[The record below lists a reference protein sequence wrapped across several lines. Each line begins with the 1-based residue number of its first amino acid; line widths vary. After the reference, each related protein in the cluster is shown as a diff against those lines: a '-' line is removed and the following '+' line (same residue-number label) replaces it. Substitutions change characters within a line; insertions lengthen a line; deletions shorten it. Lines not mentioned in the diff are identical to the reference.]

1 MKQKWSQIENKQRFS
16 IKKLSVGVASVSIGF
31 FITGIPMV
39 QADTSGEGLESTVAV
54 ATDMD
59 SKQDSVAEKKE
70 DGPLSDEPAKTEQ
83 VDEPVAEEGAVEEV
97 VDTEAGEESGLLT
110 DRVATEIKTTA
121 GKTTEESRE
130 KEDISVKEASAP
142 QTIPQESQLEPEE
155 VTTGRYILQFSEEN
169 RNLVLD
175 KLKKIDGVKIVH
187 EYKEVLTGASV
198 EVGKESLSDVKAITE
213 LTSLEE
219 SRRIRPTLHTA
230 KQLVG
235 ALKASSKYQTDGR
248 GMVIAVIDSGLDIK
262 HKDMRLDDGVIPKI
276 KDITPSTTGTYTLKV
291 PHGYNYV
298 SGNDSLY
305 DDTHEPHGMHIAG
318 TLAGNATDEEVA
330 SKKGVDGIAPNAQL
344 LVYKIFSND
353 PKNYKAETEDAAYAA
368 IEDAIKHGADVIS
381 LSVGY
386 YDSGLPGNAYY
397 TIAKR
402 AAEKGI
408 IITAAIGNAGASSS
422 DTSFDLHTN
431 NALGAVDTAT
441 TVGVAATPAVIAVG
455 SARNTHLVQREF
467 MLNGQSFGYYP
478 IGYTTLTEGKYEFVD
493 AGNGHWEEV
502 QGLDLAGKV
511 AVIKKDKFDLKD
523 AVRNLKFKD
532 VAGIIVINTDQGWNK
547 DYYRTHQLLVDD
559 KTLLSYSSIWGI
571 SLSGEDGRRLLEV
584 ANQSQDNTGL
594 VLRPTI
600 GMKKLIEVPTVS
612 GFSSWGPTVNLE
624 LKPEIVAPGE
634 DVYAT
639 LNDNRY
645 GSMSGTSMASPIV
658 AGASALL
665 LPRIRQMTP
674 PEGMTRMDLLRIIL
688 MNTATPLVDVLDSSG
703 HALENSPRQ
712 QGAGLLQIDR
722 AFETDVILH
731 HRLKGGVELKE
742 IGRETEF
749 EVTLENLGN
758 QQRSFAISAG
768 KVLTSQDVPV
778 DRIGRSGKV
787 VKEIHAAEIKG
798 SSLHLSEQ
806 SIQLG
811 PKEKRTI
818 RLKLDAGEAKDQ
830 FAEGYIYFK
839 SLTEGQSDI
848 SIPYFGFVGDWSK
861 ERIVDAPAWETS
873 SKLKLTSVLS
883 SYKHNKSG
891 RYIELGREKIQDNQS
906 PLNPDNIAIQNQ
918 HSDSQIGN
926 AFVRFALLR
935 DITNYDLDI
944 VKEAT
949 EDAPVLR
956 RIDTGTMLSRVRYVD
971 YFESL
976 SEYSKL
982 RTPIELHRWDGKVYD
997 AGNDENIPAPEGQ
1010 YFFRLRVKNKEN
1022 GAYQYTYLPVK
1033 IDNQKPE
1040 IVAIDTNRLSSHR
1053 ELVVTAKDNNKVWE
1067 VRANLNGEDLLVE
1080 KVVDDAGQLHY
1091 HLKEVE
1097 LPLDAKNHLRVEVM
1111 DIAGNV
1117 VAVEKDLMAPVIQ
1130 FKNLEDLMAIRSKKT
1145 VEIKANV
1152 SAQVSDVQ
1160 ANLDTQAVNYSLE
1173 DGQLSLQIPEQ
1184 SDGRHSFELILKDK
1198 DGNAIYTKTLNYL
1211 VDNEKP
1217 TIDLDI
1223 EKDEED
1229 EEDEEVIQI
1238 GKNGR
1243 FTLKGKVSDN
1253 VSLPKNIKL
1262 YYSNLDIG
1270 KGELK
1275 IIDVK
1280 EDGSFEQDFF
1290 KSDFPRAI
1298 MLTAVDEKGNKLKDL
1313 RINTSPESLDEE
1325 EETEVP
1331 ITVNNWL
1338 IDPIRFNKESLGR
1351 ELDSEL
1357 VDFKKQEDGTY
1368 LFTFEIEAETDQA
1381 HSVRINGGEKRYF
1394 EDGKLT
1400 YPVTLIEEGNVVDI
1414 SVYNE
1419 ADELTYTK
1427 KYQMLVDTEN
1437 PVLQLE
1443 NEVLPLERQVVDSEE
1458 DEDEENQYAGV
1469 LLADADGHLT
1479 LTGSAK
1485 DNGIYWSLKINEDFV
1500 ARGGFWRQYGNN
1512 EKAFR
1517 YELHSLKDG
1526 DTVKLDLSDSFGNAV
1541 VKKYKVR
1548 LNDKEVSEQVP
1559 EKDLHV
1565 EQSDKDQAPSIP
1577 VPKSE
1582 AHVPMPKEDNSLAP
1596 QTESAEIALLTG
1608 DTREDG
1614 VEHLVR
1620 LTKHE
1625 EALGISDERIE
1636 VSVPHREFFERSGRG
1651 ETGALAADTS
1661 GKLPQTGDSLGSVF
1675 ISALLG
1681 LFGGAMA
1688 LRNLKRKE

>member
-70 DGPLSDEPAKTEQ
+70 DGPLSDEPVKTEQ
-83 VDEPVAEEGAVEEV
+83 VDEPVAEEGVVEEV

-110 DRVATEIKTTA
+110 DQAATEIKTTA
-121 GKTTEESRE
+121 GKTTDESKE
-130 KEDISVKEASAP
+130 KEDISGKEASAP
-142 QTIPQESQLEPEE
+142 QTSPQESQVEPEE
-155 VTTGRYILQFSEEN
+155 VTRGRYILQFSDEN

-198 EVGKESLSDVKAITE
+198 EVGKESLSDVKAIAE

-262 HKDMRLDDGVIPKI
+262 HKDMRLDEGVVPKI
-276 KDITPSTTGTYTLKV
+276 KEITPSTTGTYTLKV

-298 SGNDSLY
+298 SGNDNLY

-330 SKKGVDGIAPNAQL
+330 SKQGIDGIAPNAQL

-441 TVGVAATPAVIAVG
+441 TVGVAATPAVIGVG

-493 AGNGHWEEV
+493 AGNGRWEEV
-502 QGLDLAGKV
+502 RGLDLAGKV
-511 AVIKKDKFDLKD
+511 AIIKKDKFDLKD

-532 VAGIIVINTDQGWNK
+532 VAGLVVINTDQGWNK
-547 DYYRTHQLLVDD
+547 DYYKTHQLLVDD

-584 ANQSQDNTGL
+584 ANQSQGNTGL
-594 VLRPTI
+594 VLKPTI

-688 MNTATPLVDVLDSSG
+688 MNTATPLIDLLDSSG

-798 SSLHLSEQ
+798 SSIHLSEQ

-811 PKEKRTI
+811 PKEKKTI

-906 PLNPDNIAIQNQ
+906 PLNPENIAIQNQ

-997 AGNDENIPAPEGQ
+997 ASKDENIPAPEGQ

-1040 IVAIDTNRLSSHR
+1040 IVAIDTNRLTSHR

-1117 VAVEKDLMAPVIQ
+1117 VAVEKDLVVPVIQ

-1160 ANLDTQAVNYSLE
+1160 ANLDAQAVNYSLE
-1173 DGQLSLQIPEQ
+1173 NGQLSLQIPGQ

-1198 DGNAIYTKTLNYL
+1198 DGNPIYTKTLNYL

-1223 EKDEED
+1223 EKDEE
-1229 EEDEEVIQI
+1229 VIQI

-1253 VSLPKNIKL
+1253 ISLPKDIKL

-1351 ELDSEL
+1351 ELDSGL

-1526 DTVKLDLSDSFGNAV
+1526 DTVKLDLSDSFGNAL

-1548 LNDKEVSEQVP
+1548 LNDKEGSKQVP

-1577 VPKSE
+1577 ILKSE
-1582 AHVPMPKEDNSLAP
+1582 AHVPMPKEENSFAP
-1596 QTESAEIALLTG
+1596 QTESTEIALLTG

-1636 VSVPHREFFERSGRG
+1636 VSIPHREFFERSGRG

-1688 LRNLKRKE
+1688 LGNLKRKE

>member
-59 SKQDSVAEKKE
+59 SKQDSVVEKKE
-70 DGPLSDEPAKTEQ
+70 DGPLSDEPVNTDQ
-83 VDEPVAEEGAVEEV
+83 VDEPVAEEGVVEEV
-97 VDTEAGEESGLLT
+97 VDTEADEEPGLSV
-110 DRVATEIKTTA
+110 DRAAIEIKTTA
-121 GKTTEESRE
+121 GKTTDESKE
-130 KEDISVKEASAP
+130 KEDISGKEASAP
-142 QTIPQESQLEPEE
+142 QTSPQESPVEPEE
-155 VTTGRYILQFSEEN
+155 VTRGRYILQFSDEN

-198 EVGKESLSDVKAITE
+198 EVGKESLSDVKAIAE

-262 HKDMRLDDGVIPKI
+262 HKDMRLDEGVVPKI
-276 KDITPSTTGTYTLKV
+276 KEITPSTTGTYTLKV

-298 SGNDSLY
+298 SGNDNLY

-330 SKKGVDGIAPNAQL
+330 SKQGIDGIAPNAQL

-441 TVGVAATPAVIAVG
+441 TVGVAATPAVIGVG

-584 ANQSQDNTGL
+584 ANQSQGNTGL
-594 VLRPTI
+594 VLKPTI

-758 QQRSFAISAG
+758 QQRSFAVSAG

-787 VKEIHAAEIKG
+787 VKEIHATEIKG

-811 PKEKRTI
+811 PKEKKTI

-861 ERIVDAPAWETS
+861 ERIVDAPAWENS

-883 SYKHNKSG
+883 SYKYNKSG

-906 PLNPDNIAIQNQ
+906 PLNPENIAIQNQ

-956 RIDTGTMLSRVRYVD
+956 RIDTGTMLSRIRYVD

-976 SEYSKL
+976 SEYSKF
-982 RTPIELHRWDGKVYD
+982 RTPIELHRWDGKLYD
-997 AGNDENIPAPEGQ
+997 ASQDENIPAPEGQ

-1040 IVAIDTNRLSSHR
+1040 ILAIDTSRLASHK

-1067 VRANLNGEDLLVE
+1067 VRANLNGENLLVE

-1117 VAVEKDLMAPVIQ
+1117 VAVEKDLVSPVIQ
-1130 FKNLEDLMAIRSKKT
+1130 FKNLEDLMATRSKKT

-1160 ANLDTQAVNYSLE
+1160 ANLDAQAVNYSLE
-1173 DGQLSLQIPEQ
+1173 NGQLSLQIPEQ

-1198 DGNAIYTKTLNYL
+1198 DGNLIYTKTLNYL

-1223 EKDEED
+1223 EK
-1229 EEDEEVIQI
+1229 DEEVIQI

-1325 EETEVP
+1325 EEEETEVP

-1351 ELDSEL
+1351 ELDSGL

-1419 ADELTYTK
+1419 ANELTYTK

-1526 DTVKLDLSDSFGNAV
+1526 DTVKLDLSDSFGNAL

-1548 LNDKEVSEQVP
+1548 LNDKEGSKQVP

-1582 AHVPMPKEDNSLAP
+1582 AHVPMPKEENSLAP
-1596 QTESAEIALLTG
+1596 QTESTEIALLTG
-1608 DTREDG
+1608 DTIEDG
-1614 VEHLVR
+1614 VEHLGR

-1625 EALGISDERIE
+1625 EPLGISDERIE
-1636 VSVPHREFFERSGRG
+1636 VPVLHGEFFERSGRG
-1651 ETGALAADTS
+1651 EPGALAADTS

-1688 LRNLKRKE
+1688 LGNLKRKE

>member
-59 SKQDSVAEKKE
+59 SRPDSVAEKKE
-70 DGPLSDEPAKTEQ
+70 DGPLSDEPVNTDQ
-83 VDEPVAEEGAVEEV
+83 VDEPVAEEGVVEEV
-97 VDTEAGEESGLLT
+97 VDTEADEEPGLSV
-110 DRVATEIKTTA
+110 DRAATEIKTTA
-121 GKTTEESRE
+121 GKTTDESRE
-130 KEDISVKEASAP
+130 KEDISGKEASAP
-142 QTIPQESQLEPEE
+142 QTSPQESQLEPEE
-155 VTTGRYILQFSEEN
+155 VTRGRYILQFSDEN

-262 HKDMRLDDGVIPKI
+262 HKDMRLDEGVVPKI
-276 KDITPSTTGTYTLKV
+276 KEITPSTTGTYTLKV

-298 SGNDSLY
+298 SGNDNLY

-330 SKKGVDGIAPNAQL
+330 SKQGIDGIAPNAQL

-441 TVGVAATPAVIAVG
+441 TVGVAATPAVIGVG

-493 AGNGHWEEV
+493 AGNGRWEEV

-511 AVIKKDKFDLKD
+511 AIIKKDKFDLKD

-532 VAGIIVINTDQGWNK
+532 VVGLVVVNTDQGWNK
-547 DYYRTHQLLVDD
+547 DYYKTHQLLVDD

-584 ANQSQDNTGL
+584 ANQSQDKVGL
-594 VLRPTI
+594 VLKPTI

-674 PEGMTRMDLLRIIL
+674 PEGMTRMDLLRIVL

-787 VKEIHAAEIKG
+787 VKEIHATEIKG

-811 PKEKRTI
+811 PKEKKTI
-818 RLKLDAGEAKDQ
+818 RLRLDAGEAKDQ

-861 ERIVDAPAWETS
+861 ERIVDAPAWETG

-906 PLNPDNIAIQNQ
+906 PINPEDIAIQNQ
-918 HSDSQIGN
+918 HSDSQTGN

-982 RTPIELHRWDGKVYD
+982 RTPIELHRWDGKLYD
-997 AGNDENIPAPEGQ
+997 ASQDENIPAPEGQ

-1040 IVAIDTNRLSSHR
+1040 IVAIDTNRLTSHR

-1067 VRANLNGEDLLVE
+1067 VRANLNGENLLVE
-1080 KVVDDAGQLHY
+1080 KVVDDSGQLHY

-1097 LPLDAKNHLRVEVM
+1097 LPLDAKNHLRVEAM

-1117 VAVEKDLMAPVIQ
+1117 IAVETDLVSPVIQ
-1130 FKNLEDLMAIRSKKT
+1130 FKNLEDLMATRSKKT

-1160 ANLDTQAVNYSLE
+1160 ANLDAQAVNYSLE
-1173 DGQLSLQIPEQ
+1173 NGQLSLQIPEQ

-1198 DGNAIYTKTLNYL
+1198 DGNLIYTKTLNYL

-1223 EKDEED
+1223 

-1253 VSLPKNIKL
+1253 VSFPKDIKL

-1270 KGELK
+1270 KGVLK

-1298 MLTAVDEKGNKLKDL
+1298 MLTAVDEKGNKSTAL
-1313 RINTSPESLDEE
+1313 RINTSPESLDDE

-1368 LFTFEIEAETDQA
+1368 LFTFEIEAETEQA

-1443 NEVLPLERQVVDSEE
+1443 NEVLPLERQVADDE

-1479 LTGSAK
+1479 LIGSAK

-1526 DTVKLDLSDSFGNAV
+1526 DTVKLDLSDSFGNAL

-1565 EQSDKDQAPSIP
+1565 EQSDKDQASSIP
-1577 VPKSE
+1577 ISKSE
-1582 AHVPMPKEDNSLAP
+1582 AHVPMPKEENSLAS
-1596 QTESAEIALLTG
+1596 QTESTEIALLTG

-1614 VEHLVR
+1614 VEHLEK

-1636 VSVPHREFFERSGRG
+1636 VSAPHREFFERSGRG
-1651 ETGALAADTS
+1651 ETSALAADTS

-1681 LFGGAMA
+1681 LFGGVMA
-1688 LRNLKRKE
+1688 LGNLKRKE

>member
-39 QADTSGEGLESTVAV
+39 QADTSGEGVESTVVV
-54 ATDMD
+54 AMDMD
-59 SKQDSVAEKKE
+59 SKQDSVVEKKE
-70 DGPLSDEPAKTEQ
+70 DGLLSDEPVKTEQ
-83 VDEPVAEEGAVEEV
+83 VDEPVAEEEVVAEV
-97 VDTEAGEESGLLT
+97 VDTEAEEESGFLA
-110 DRVATEIKTTA
+110 DRAVTEIEVVVDKTR
-121 GKTTEESRE
+121 EETRE
-130 KEDISVKEASAP
+130 KEDFNVKETSAP
-142 QTIPQESQLEPEE
+142 QTSPQESQLEPEE
-155 VTTGRYILQFSEEN
+155 VTRGRYILQFSDEN

-213 LTSLEE
+213 LTYLEE

-262 HKDMRLDDGVIPKI
+262 HKDMRLDEGVVPKI
-276 KDITPSTTGTYTLKV
+276 KEITPSTTGTYTLKV

-298 SGNDSLY
+298 SGNDNLY

-330 SKKGVDGIAPNAQL
+330 SKQGIDGIAPNAQL

-441 TVGVAATPAVIAVG
+441 TVGVAATPAVIGVG

-478 IGYTTLTEGKYEFVD
+478 IGYTTLLEGNYEFVD
-493 AGNGHWEEV
+493 AGNGRWEEV

-511 AVIKKDKFDLKD
+511 AIIKKDKFDLKD

-532 VAGIIVINTDQGWNK
+532 VVGLVVVNTDQGWNK
-547 DYYRTHQLLVDD
+547 DYYKTHQLLVDD

-584 ANQSQDNTGL
+584 ANQSQDKTGL
-594 VLRPTI
+594 VLKPTI

-742 IGRETEF
+742 IGHETEF

-787 VKEIHAAEIKG
+787 VKEIHATEIKG

-811 PKEKRTI
+811 PKEKKTI
-818 RLKLDAGEAKDQ
+818 RLRLDAGEAKDQ

-861 ERIVDAPAWETS
+861 ERIVDAPAWENS

-935 DITNYDLDI
+935 DITSYDLDI

-997 AGNDENIPAPEGQ
+997 ASKDENIPAPEGQ

-1080 KVVDDAGQLHY
+1080 NVVDDAGQLHY

-1130 FKNLEDLMAIRSKKT
+1130 FKNLEDLMAVRSKKA

-1152 SAQVSDVQ
+1152 SAQVFNVQ
-1160 ANLDTQAVNYSLE
+1160 ANLDAQAVNYSLE
-1173 DGQLSLQIPEQ
+1173 NGQLSLQIPEQ

-1198 DGNAIYTKTLNYL
+1198 DGNLIYTKTLNYL

-1223 EKDEED
+1223 EK
-1229 EEDEEVIQI
+1229 DEEVIQI

-1313 RINTSPESLDEE
+1313 RINTSPESLDDE

-1394 EDGKLT
+1394 EDGKLN

-1582 AHVPMPKEDNSLAP
+1582 AHVPMPKEENSLAP
-1596 QTESAEIALLTG
+1596 QTESTEIALLTG
-1608 DTREDG
+1608 DTIEDG
-1614 VEHLVR
+1614 VEHLGR

-1625 EALGISDERIE
+1625 EPLGISDERIE
-1636 VSVPHREFFERSGRG
+1636 VSVPHRGFFERSGRG

-1688 LRNLKRKE
+1688 LGNLKRKE

>member
-39 QADTSGEGLESTVAV
+39 QADTSGEGVESTVVV
-54 ATDMD
+54 AMDMD
-59 SKQDSVAEKKE
+59 SKQDSVVEKKE
-70 DGPLSDEPAKTEQ
+70 DGLLSDEPVKTEQ
-83 VDEPVAEEGAVEEV
+83 VDEPVVEEGVVEEV
-97 VDTEAGEESGLLT
+97 VDTEADEESGLLT
-110 DRVATEIKTTA
+110 DRAATEIKTTA

-130 KEDISVKEASAP
+130 KEDISGKEASAP
-142 QTIPQESQLEPEE
+142 QTSPQESQLEPEE
-155 VTTGRYILQFSEEN
+155 VTRGRYILQFSEEN

-198 EVGKESLSDVKAITE
+198 EVGKENLSDVKAITE

-230 KQLVG
+230 KELVG

-262 HKDMRLDDGVIPKI
+262 HKDMRLDEGVVPKI
-276 KDITPSTTGTYTLKV
+276 KEITPSTTGTYTLKV

-298 SGNDSLY
+298 SGNDNLY

-330 SKKGVDGIAPNAQL
+330 SKQGIDGIAPNAQL

-511 AVIKKDKFDLKD
+511 AIIKKDKFDLKD

-584 ANQSQDNTGL
+584 ANQSQGNTGL
-594 VLRPTI
+594 VLRPII

-798 SSLHLSEQ
+798 SSIHLSEQ

-811 PKEKRTI
+811 PKEKKSI
-818 RLKLDAGEAKDQ
+818 RLRLDAGEAKDQ

-997 AGNDENIPAPEGQ
+997 ASKDENIPAPEGQ

-1040 IVAIDTNRLSSHR
+1040 IVAIDTNRLTSHR

-1117 VAVEKDLMAPVIQ
+1117 VAVEKDLVAPVIQ

-1160 ANLDTQAVNYSLE
+1160 ANLDAQAVNYSLE
-1173 DGQLSLQIPEQ
+1173 NGQLSLQIPEQ

-1198 DGNAIYTKTLNYL
+1198 DGKLIYTKTLNYL

-1223 EKDEED
+1223 EK
-1229 EEDEEVIQI
+1229 DEEVIQI

-1280 EDGSFEQDFF
+1280 EDSSFEQDFF

-1351 ELDSEL
+1351 ELDSGL

-1526 DTVKLDLSDSFGNAV
+1526 DTVKLDLSDSFGNAL

-1548 LNDKEVSEQVP
+1548 LNDKEGSKQVP

-1577 VPKSE
+1577 ILKSE
-1582 AHVPMPKEDNSLAP
+1582 AHVPMPKEENSFAP
-1596 QTESAEIALLTG
+1596 QTESTEIALLTG

-1636 VSVPHREFFERSGRG
+1636 VSIPHREFFERSGRG

-1688 LRNLKRKE
+1688 LGNLKRKE

>member
-59 SKQDSVAEKKE
+59 SRPDSVAEKKE
-70 DGPLSDEPAKTEQ
+70 DGPLSGELVKTEQ

-110 DRVATEIKTTA
+110 DQAATEIKTTA
-121 GKTTEESRE
+121 GKTTEESKE
-130 KEDISVKEASAP
+130 KEDISGKEASAP

-298 SGNDSLY
+298 SGNDNLY

-584 ANQSQDNTGL
+584 ANQSQGNTGL
-594 VLRPTI
+594 VLKPTI

-688 MNTATPLVDVLDSSG
+688 MNTATPLVDVLDSSR

-787 VKEIHAAEIKG
+787 VKEIHATEIKG
-798 SSLHLSEQ
+798 SSIHLSEQ

-997 AGNDENIPAPEGQ
+997 ASKDENIPAPEGQ

-1040 IVAIDTNRLSSHR
+1040 IVAIDTNRLTSHR

-1117 VAVEKDLMAPVIQ
+1117 VAVEKDLVAPVIQ
-1130 FKNLEDLMAIRSKKT
+1130 FKNLEDLMATRSKKT

-1152 SAQVSDVQ
+1152 SAQVFNVQ
-1160 ANLDTQAVNYSLE
+1160 ANLDAQAVNYSLE
-1173 DGQLSLQIPEQ
+1173 NGQLSLQIPEQ

-1198 DGNAIYTKTLNYL
+1198 DGNLIYTKTLNYL

-1223 EKDEED
+1223 EK
-1229 EEDEEVIQI
+1229 DEEVIQI

-1253 VSLPKNIKL
+1253 VSLPKDIKL

-1582 AHVPMPKEDNSLAP
+1582 AHVPMPKEENSLAP
-1596 QTESAEIALLTG
+1596 QTGSTEIALLTG

-1681 LFGGAMA
+1681 LFGGAMT
-1688 LRNLKRKE
+1688 LGNLKRKE

>member
-70 DGPLSDEPAKTEQ
+70 DGPLSDEPVKTDQ
-83 VDEPVAEEGAVEEV
+83 VDEPVAEEGVVEEV
-97 VDTEAGEESGLLT
+97 VDTEVGEESGLLT
-110 DRVATEIKTTA
+110 DQAATEIKTTA
-121 GKTTEESRE
+121 GKTTDESRE
-130 KEDISVKEASAP
+130 KEDISGKEASAP
-142 QTIPQESQLEPEE
+142 QTSPQGSQLEPEE
-155 VTTGRYILQFSEEN
+155 VTRGRYILQFSDEN

-298 SGNDSLY
+298 SGNDNLY

-330 SKKGVDGIAPNAQL
+330 SKQGIDGIAPNAQL

-441 TVGVAATPAVIAVG
+441 TVGVAATPAVIGVG

-493 AGNGHWEEV
+493 AGNGRWEEV

-511 AVIKKDKFDLKD
+511 AIIKKDKFDLKD

-547 DYYRTHQLLVDD
+547 DYYKTHQLLVDD

-584 ANQSQDNTGL
+584 ANQSQGNTGL
-594 VLRPTI
+594 VLKPTI

-688 MNTATPLVDVLDSSG
+688 MNTATPLIDVLDSSG

-758 QQRSFAISAG
+758 QQRNFAISAG

-787 VKEIHAAEIKG
+787 VKEIHATEIKG

-811 PKEKRTI
+811 PKEKKTI
-818 RLKLDAGEAKDQ
+818 RLRLDAGEAKDQ

-861 ERIVDAPAWETS
+861 ERIVDAPAWETG

-906 PLNPDNIAIQNQ
+906 PINPEDIAIQNQ
-918 HSDSQIGN
+918 HSDSQTGN
-926 AFVRFALLR
+926 AFVRFVLLR

-982 RTPIELHRWDGKVYD
+982 RTPIELHRWDGKLYD
-997 AGNDENIPAPEGQ
+997 ASQDENIPAPEGQ

-1040 IVAIDTNRLSSHR
+1040 IVAIDTNRLTSHR

-1067 VRANLNGEDLLVE
+1067 VRANLNGENLLVE

-1117 VAVEKDLMAPVIQ
+1117 VAVEKDLVSPVIQ
-1130 FKNLEDLMAIRSKKT
+1130 FKNLEDLMATRSKKT

-1160 ANLDTQAVNYSLE
+1160 ANLDAQAVNYSLE
-1173 DGQLSLQIPEQ
+1173 NGQLSLQIPEQ

-1198 DGNAIYTKTLNYL
+1198 DGNLIYTKTLNYL

-1223 EKDEED
+1223 

-1270 KGELK
+1270 KGVLK

-1298 MLTAVDEKGNKLKDL
+1298 MLTAVDEKGNKSKAL
-1313 RINTSPESLDEE
+1313 RINTSPESLDDE

-1368 LFTFEIEAETDQA
+1368 LFTFEIEAETEQA
-1381 HSVRINGGEKRYF
+1381 YSVRINGGEKRYF

-1443 NEVLPLERQVVDSEE
+1443 NEVLPLERQVADDE

-1582 AHVPMPKEDNSLAP
+1582 VYVPMPKEDNSLAP
-1596 QTESAEIALLTG
+1596 QTESTEIALLTG
-1608 DTREDG
+1608 DTIEDG

-1636 VSVPHREFFERSGRG
+1636 VSVPHRELFERSGRG
-1651 ETGALAADTS
+1651 ETSALAADSS

-1688 LRNLKRKE
+1688 LGNLKRKE

>member
-298 SGNDSLY
+298 SGNDNLY

-584 ANQSQDNTGL
+584 ANQSQGNTGL
-594 VLRPTI
+594 VLKPTI

-688 MNTATPLVDVLDSSG
+688 MNTATPLVDVLDSSR

-787 VKEIHAAEIKG
+787 VKEIHATEIKG
-798 SSLHLSEQ
+798 SSIHLSEQ

-997 AGNDENIPAPEGQ
+997 ASKDENIPAPEGQ

-1040 IVAIDTNRLSSHR
+1040 IVAIDTNRLTSHR

-1117 VAVEKDLMAPVIQ
+1117 VAVEKDLVAPVIQ
-1130 FKNLEDLMAIRSKKT
+1130 FKNLEDLMATRSKKT

-1152 SAQVSDVQ
+1152 SAQVFNVQ
-1160 ANLDTQAVNYSLE
+1160 ANLDAQAVNYSLE
-1173 DGQLSLQIPEQ
+1173 NGQLSLQIPEQ

-1198 DGNAIYTKTLNYL
+1198 DGNLIYTKTLNYL

-1223 EKDEED
+1223 EK
-1229 EEDEEVIQI
+1229 DEEVIQI

-1253 VSLPKNIKL
+1253 VSLPKDIKL

-1582 AHVPMPKEDNSLAP
+1582 AHVPMPKEENSLAP
-1596 QTESAEIALLTG
+1596 QTGSTEIALLTG

-1681 LFGGAMA
+1681 LFGGAMT
-1688 LRNLKRKE
+1688 LGNLKRKE

>member
-59 SKQDSVAEKKE
+59 SKQDSVVEKKE
-70 DGPLSDEPAKTEQ
+70 DGLLSDEPVKTEQ
-83 VDEPVAEEGAVEEV
+83 VDEPVAEEGVVEEV
-97 VDTEAGEESGLLT
+97 VDTEADEESGLLT
-110 DRVATEIKTTA
+110 DRATTEIKTTA
-121 GKTTEESRE
+121 GKTTDESRE
-130 KEDISVKEASAP
+130 KEDISGKEASVP
-142 QTIPQESQLEPEE
+142 QTSPQESQLEPEE

-198 EVGKESLSDVKAITE
+198 EAGREGLPDIKAIAE

-230 KQLVG
+230 KELVG

-262 HKDMRLDDGVIPKI
+262 HKDMRLDEGVVPKI
-276 KDITPSTTGTYTLKV
+276 KEITPSTTGAYTLKV

-298 SGNDSLY
+298 SGNDNLY

-330 SKKGVDGIAPNAQL
+330 SKQGIDGIAPNAQL

-441 TVGVAATPAVIAVG
+441 TVGVAATPAVIGVG

-493 AGNGHWEEV
+493 AGNGRWEEV

-532 VAGIIVINTDQGWNK
+532 VAGLVVINTDQGWNK

-584 ANQSQDNTGL
+584 ANQSQGNTGL
-594 VLRPTI
+594 VLKPTI

-688 MNTATPLVDVLDSSG
+688 MNTATPLIDVLDSSG

-787 VKEIHAAEIKG
+787 VKEIHATEIKG

-861 ERIVDAPAWETS
+861 ERIVDAPAWETC

-997 AGNDENIPAPEGQ
+997 ASKDENIPAPEGQ

-1040 IVAIDTNRLSSHR
+1040 IVAIDTNRLTSHR

-1067 VRANLNGEDLLVE
+1067 VRANLNGENLLVE

-1117 VAVEKDLMAPVIQ
+1117 VAVEKDLVVPVIQ

-1160 ANLDTQAVNYSLE
+1160 ANLDAQAVNHSLE
-1173 DGQLSLQIPEQ
+1173 NGQLSLQIPEQ

-1198 DGNAIYTKTLNYL
+1198 DGNPIYTKTLNYL

-1223 EKDEED
+1223 EK
-1229 EEDEEVIQI
+1229 DEEVIQI

-1253 VSLPKNIKL
+1253 VSLPKDIKL

-1298 MLTAVDEKGNKLKDL
+1298 MLTVVDEKGNKLKDL

-1582 AHVPMPKEDNSLAP
+1582 AHVPMPKEENSLAP
-1596 QTESAEIALLTG
+1596 QTESTEIALLTG

-1688 LRNLKRKE
+1688 LGNLKRKE

>member
-70 DGPLSDEPAKTEQ
+70 DGPLSDEPVKTDQ
-83 VDEPVAEEGAVEEV
+83 VDEPVAEEGVVEEV

-110 DRVATEIKTTA
+110 DQAATEIKTTA
-121 GKTTEESRE
+121 GKTTDESRE
-130 KEDISVKEASAP
+130 KEDISGKEASAP
-142 QTIPQESQLEPEE
+142 QTSPQESQVEPEE
-155 VTTGRYILQFSEEN
+155 VTRGRYILQFSDEN

-235 ALKASSKYQTDGR
+235 VLKASSKYQTDGR
-248 GMVIAVIDSGLDIK
+248 GMVIAVIDSGLDIR
-262 HKDMRLDDGVIPKI
+262 HKDMRLDEGVVPKI
-276 KDITPSTTGTYTLKV
+276 KEITPSTTGTYTLKV

-298 SGNDSLY
+298 SGNDNLY

-330 SKKGVDGIAPNAQL
+330 SKQGIDGIAPNAQL

-441 TVGVAATPAVIAVG
+441 TVGVAATPAVIGVG

-493 AGNGHWEEV
+493 AGNGRWEEV

-532 VAGIIVINTDQGWNK
+532 VAGLVVINTDQGWNK
-547 DYYRTHQLLVDD
+547 DYYKTHQLLVDD

-584 ANQSQDNTGL
+584 ANQSQGNTGL
-594 VLRPTI
+594 VLKPTI

-778 DRIGRSGKV
+778 DRVGRSGKV
-787 VKEIHAAEIKG
+787 VKEIHATEIKG

-811 PKEKRTI
+811 PKEKKTI

-906 PLNPDNIAIQNQ
+906 PLNPENIAIQNQ

-997 AGNDENIPAPEGQ
+997 ASKDENIPAPEGQ

-1022 GAYQYTYLPVK
+1022 GTYQYTYLPVK

-1040 IVAIDTNRLSSHR
+1040 IVAIDTNRLTSHR

-1117 VAVEKDLMAPVIQ
+1117 VAVEKDLVAPVIQ

-1160 ANLDTQAVNYSLE
+1160 ANLDAQAVNYSLE
-1173 DGQLSLQIPEQ
+1173 NGQLSLQIPEQ

-1198 DGNAIYTKTLNYL
+1198 DGKLIYTKTLNYL

-1217 TIDLDI
+1217 TIALDI
-1223 EKDEED
+1223 

-1275 IIDVK
+1275 FIDVK

-1298 MLTAVDEKGNKLKDL
+1298 ILTAVDEKGNKLKDL

-1351 ELDSEL
+1351 ELDSGL

-1368 LFTFEIEAETDQA
+1368 LFTFEIEAETEQA

-1394 EDGKLT
+1394 EDGKLN

-1526 DTVKLDLSDSFGNAV
+1526 DTVKLDLSDSFGNAL

-1577 VPKSE
+1577 ILKSE
-1582 AHVPMPKEDNSLAP
+1582 AHVPMPKEENSFAP
-1596 QTESAEIALLTG
+1596 QTESTEIALLTG

-1636 VSVPHREFFERSGRG
+1636 VSIPHREFFERSGRG
-1651 ETGALAADTS
+1651 ETGLAADTS

-1688 LRNLKRKE
+1688 LGNLKRKE

>member
-70 DGPLSDEPAKTEQ
+70 DGPLSDEPVKTDQ
-83 VDEPVAEEGAVEEV
+83 VDEPVAEEGVVEEV

-110 DRVATEIKTTA
+110 DQAATEIKTTA
-121 GKTTEESRE
+121 GKTTDESKE
-130 KEDISVKEASAP
+130 KEDISGKEASAP
-142 QTIPQESQLEPEE
+142 QTSPQESPVEPEE
-155 VTTGRYILQFSEEN
+155 VTRGRYILQFSDEN

-262 HKDMRLDDGVIPKI
+262 HKDMRLDEGVVPKI
-276 KDITPSTTGTYTLKV
+276 KEITPSTTGTYTLKV

-298 SGNDSLY
+298 SGNDNLY

-330 SKKGVDGIAPNAQL
+330 SKQGIDGIAPNAQL

-441 TVGVAATPAVIAVG
+441 TVGVAATPAVIGVG

-478 IGYTTLTEGKYEFVD
+478 IGYITLTEGKYEFVD
-493 AGNGHWEEV
+493 AGNGRWEEV

-532 VAGIIVINTDQGWNK
+532 VAGLVVINTDQGWNK
-547 DYYRTHQLLVDD
+547 DYYKTHQLLVDD

-584 ANQSQDNTGL
+584 ANQSQGNTGL
-594 VLRPTI
+594 VLKPTI

-787 VKEIHAAEIKG
+787 VKEIHATEIKG

-811 PKEKRTI
+811 PKEKKTI
-818 RLKLDAGEAKDQ
+818 RLRLDAGEAKDQ

-906 PLNPDNIAIQNQ
+906 PLNPDSIAIQNQ

-997 AGNDENIPAPEGQ
+997 ASKDENIPAPEGQ

-1022 GAYQYTYLPVK
+1022 GGYQYTYLPVK

-1040 IVAIDTNRLSSHR
+1040 IVAIDTNRLTSHR

-1117 VAVEKDLMAPVIQ
+1117 VAVEKDLVAPVIQ

-1152 SAQVSDVQ
+1152 SAQVSKVQ
-1160 ANLDTQAVNYSLE
+1160 ANLDAQAVNYSLE
-1173 DGQLSLQIPEQ
+1173 NGQLSLQIPEQ

-1198 DGNAIYTKTLNYL
+1198 DGNPIYTKTLNYL

-1223 EKDEED
+1223 EK
-1229 EEDEEVIQI
+1229 DEEVIQI

-1262 YYSNLDIG
+1262 YCSNLDIG

-1351 ELDSEL
+1351 ELDSGL

-1419 ADELTYTK
+1419 VDELTYTK

-1458 DEDEENQYAGV
+1458 EDEENQYAGV

-1526 DTVKLDLSDSFGNAV
+1526 DTVKLDLSDSFGNAL

-1577 VPKSE
+1577 ILNSE
-1582 AHVPMPKEDNSLAP
+1582 AHVPMPKEENSFAP

-1636 VSVPHREFFERSGRG
+1636 VSIPHREFFERNGRG

-1688 LRNLKRKE
+1688 LGNLKRKE

>member
-59 SKQDSVAEKKE
+59 SKQDSVVEKKE
-70 DGPLSDEPAKTEQ
+70 DGLLSDEPVKTEQ
-83 VDEPVAEEGAVEEV
+83 VDEPVAEEGVVEEV
-97 VDTEAGEESGLLT
+97 VDTEADEESGLLT
-110 DRVATEIKTTA
+110 DRATTEIKTTA
-121 GKTTEESRE
+121 GKTTDESRE
-130 KEDISVKEASAP
+130 KEDISGKEASVP
-142 QTIPQESQLEPEE
+142 QTSPQESQLEPEE

-262 HKDMRLDDGVIPKI
+262 HKDMRLDEGVVPKI
-276 KDITPSTTGTYTLKV
+276 KEITPSTTGTYTLKV

-298 SGNDSLY
+298 SGNDNLY

-330 SKKGVDGIAPNAQL
+330 SKQGIDGIAPNAQL

-441 TVGVAATPAVIAVG
+441 TVGVAATPAVIGVG

-493 AGNGHWEEV
+493 AGNGRWEEV

-511 AVIKKDKFDLKD
+511 AIIKKDKFDLKD

-584 ANQSQDNTGL
+584 ANQSQGNTGL

-688 MNTATPLVDVLDSSG
+688 MNTATPLIDVLDSSG

-787 VKEIHAAEIKG
+787 VKEIHAAEIRG
-798 SSLHLSEQ
+798 SSIHLSEQ

-811 PKEKRTI
+811 PKEKKTI
-818 RLKLDAGEAKDQ
+818 RLRLDAGEAKDQ

-997 AGNDENIPAPEGQ
+997 ASKDENIPAPEGQ

-1040 IVAIDTNRLSSHR
+1040 IVAIDTNRLTSHR

-1117 VAVEKDLMAPVIQ
+1117 VAVEKDLVAPVIQ
-1130 FKNLEDLMAIRSKKT
+1130 FKNLEDLMAVRSKKT

-1152 SAQVSDVQ
+1152 SAQVSNVQ
-1160 ANLDTQAVNYSLE
+1160 ANLDAQAVNYSLE
-1173 DGQLSLQIPEQ
+1173 NGQLSLQIPEQ

-1198 DGNAIYTKTLNYL
+1198 DGKLIYTKTLNYL

-1223 EKDEED
+1223 EK
-1229 EEDEEVIQI
+1229 DEEVIQI

-1394 EDGKLT
+1394 EDGKLN

-1582 AHVPMPKEDNSLAP
+1582 AHVPMPKEENSLAP
-1596 QTESAEIALLTG
+1596 QTESTEIALLTG
-1608 DTREDG
+1608 DTIEDG
-1614 VEHLVR
+1614 VEHLGR

-1625 EALGISDERIE
+1625 EPLGISDERIE

-1661 GKLPQTGDSLGSVF
+1661 GKLPQTGDSMGSVF

-1688 LRNLKRKE
+1688 LGNLKRKE

>member
-70 DGPLSDEPAKTEQ
+70 DGPLSDEPVKTEQ
-83 VDEPVAEEGAVEEV
+83 VDEPVAEEGVVEEV
-97 VDTEAGEESGLLT
+97 VDTEADEELGLSV
-110 DRVATEIKTTA
+110 DRAATEIKTTA
-121 GKTTEESRE
+121 GKTTDESKE
-130 KEDISVKEASAP
+130 KEDISGKEASAP
-142 QTIPQESQLEPEE
+142 QTSPQESQVEPEE
-155 VTTGRYILQFSEEN
+155 VTRGRYILQFSDEN

-262 HKDMRLDDGVIPKI
+262 HKDMRLDEGVVPKI
-276 KDITPSTTGTYTLKV
+276 KEITPSTTGTYTLKV

-298 SGNDSLY
+298 SGNDNLY

-330 SKKGVDGIAPNAQL
+330 SKQGIDGIAPNAQL

-441 TVGVAATPAVIAVG
+441 TVGVAATPAVIGVG

-511 AVIKKDKFDLKD
+511 AIIKKDKFDLKD

-532 VAGIIVINTDQGWNK
+532 VAGLVVINTDQGWNK
-547 DYYRTHQLLVDD
+547 DYYKTHQLLVDD

-584 ANQSQDNTGL
+584 ANQSQGNTGL
-594 VLRPTI
+594 VLKPTI

-787 VKEIHAAEIKG
+787 VKEIHATEIKG

-811 PKEKRTI
+811 PKEKKTI

-830 FAEGYIYFK
+830 FAEGFIYFK

-997 AGNDENIPAPEGQ
+997 ASKDENIPAPEGQ

-1040 IVAIDTNRLSSHR
+1040 IVAIDTNRLTSHR

-1117 VAVEKDLMAPVIQ
+1117 VAVEKDLVAPVIQ
-1130 FKNLEDLMAIRSKKT
+1130 FKNLEDLMAVRSKKA

-1152 SAQVSDVQ
+1152 SAQVSNVQ
-1160 ANLDTQAVNYSLE
+1160 ANLDAQAVNYSLE
-1173 DGQLSLQIPEQ
+1173 NGQLSLQIPEQ

-1198 DGNAIYTKTLNYL
+1198 DGKLIYTKTLNYL

-1223 EKDEED
+1223 EK
-1229 EEDEEVIQI
+1229 DEEVIQI

-1298 MLTAVDEKGNKLKDL
+1298 ILTAVDEKGNKLKDL

-1381 HSVRINGGEKRYF
+1381 YSVRINGGEKRYF

-1526 DTVKLDLSDSFGNAV
+1526 DTVKLDLSDSFGNAL

-1548 LNDKEVSEQVP
+1548 LKDRLVPEQVP

-1577 VPKSE
+1577 IPKSE
-1582 AHVPMPKEDNSLAP
+1582 VQVPMPKEDNPFAP
-1596 QTESAEIALLTG
+1596 QTESTEIALLTG

-1636 VSVPHREFFERSGRG
+1636 VSIPHREFFERSGRG

-1688 LRNLKRKE
+1688 LGNLKRKE

>member
-298 SGNDSLY
+298 SGNDNLY

-584 ANQSQDNTGL
+584 ANQSQGNTGL

-688 MNTATPLVDVLDSSG
+688 MNTATPLVDVLDSSR

-787 VKEIHAAEIKG
+787 VKEIHATEIKG
-798 SSLHLSEQ
+798 SSIHLSEQ

-997 AGNDENIPAPEGQ
+997 ASKDENIPAPEGQ

-1040 IVAIDTNRLSSHR
+1040 IVAIDTNRLTSHR

-1117 VAVEKDLMAPVIQ
+1117 VAVEKDLVAPVIQ
-1130 FKNLEDLMAIRSKKT
+1130 FKNLEDLMATRSKKT

-1152 SAQVSDVQ
+1152 SAQVFNVQ
-1160 ANLDTQAVNYSLE
+1160 ANLDAQAVNYSLE
-1173 DGQLSLQIPEQ
+1173 NGQLSLQIPEQ

-1198 DGNAIYTKTLNYL
+1198 DGNLIYTKTLNYL

-1223 EKDEED
+1223 EK
-1229 EEDEEVIQI
+1229 DEEVIQI

-1253 VSLPKNIKL
+1253 VSLPKDIKL

-1394 EDGKLT
+1394 EDGKLN

-1582 AHVPMPKEDNSLAP
+1582 AHVPMPKEENSLAP
-1596 QTESAEIALLTG
+1596 QTESTEIALLTG
-1608 DTREDG
+1608 DTIEDG
-1614 VEHLVR
+1614 VEHLGR

-1625 EALGISDERIE
+1625 EPLGISDERIE
-1636 VSVPHREFFERSGRG
+1636 VSVPHRGFFERSGRG

-1681 LFGGAMA
+1681 LFGGAMT
-1688 LRNLKRKE
+1688 LGNLKRKE

>member
-70 DGPLSDEPAKTEQ
+70 DGPLSDEPVKTEQ
-83 VDEPVAEEGAVEEV
+83 VDEPVAEEGVVEEV
-97 VDTEAGEESGLLT
+97 VDTEASEESGLLT
-110 DRVATEIKTTA
+110 DQAATEIKTTA
-121 GKTTEESRE
+121 GKTTDESKE
-130 KEDISVKEASAP
+130 KEDISGKEASAP
-142 QTIPQESQLEPEE
+142 QTSPQESPVEPEE
-155 VTTGRYILQFSEEN
+155 VTRGRYILQFSDEN

-262 HKDMRLDDGVIPKI
+262 HKDMRLDEGVVPKI
-276 KDITPSTTGTYTLKV
+276 KEITPSTTGTYTLKV

-298 SGNDSLY
+298 SGNDNLY

-330 SKKGVDGIAPNAQL
+330 SKQGIDGIAPNAQL

-431 NALGAVDTAT
+431 NALGTVDTAT
-441 TVGVAATPAVIAVG
+441 TVGVAATPAVIGVG

-493 AGNGHWEEV
+493 AGNGRWEEV

-511 AVIKKDKFDLKD
+511 AIIKKDKFDLKD

-532 VAGIIVINTDQGWNK
+532 VAGLVVINTDQGWNK
-547 DYYRTHQLLVDD
+547 DYYKTHQLLVDD

-584 ANQSQDNTGL
+584 ANQSQGNTGL
-594 VLRPTI
+594 VLKPTI

-787 VKEIHAAEIKG
+787 VKEIHATEIKG
-798 SSLHLSEQ
+798 SSIHLSEQ

-997 AGNDENIPAPEGQ
+997 ASKDENIPAPEGQ

-1022 GAYQYTYLPVK
+1022 GGYQYTYLPVK

-1160 ANLDTQAVNYSLE
+1160 ANLDAQAVNYSLE
-1173 DGQLSLQIPEQ
+1173 NGQLSLQIPEQ

-1198 DGNAIYTKTLNYL
+1198 DGKLIYTKTLNYL

-1223 EKDEED
+1223 

-1351 ELDSEL
+1351 ELDSGL

-1548 LNDKEVSEQVP
+1548 LNDKEVSKQVP

-1565 EQSDKDQAPSIP
+1565 EQSDEDQAPSIP
-1577 VPKSE
+1577 ILKSE
-1582 AHVPMPKEDNSLAP
+1582 AHVPMPKEENSFAP
-1596 QTESAEIALLTG
+1596 QTESTEIALLTG

-1636 VSVPHREFFERSGRG
+1636 VSIPHREFFERSGRG
-1651 ETGALAADTS
+1651 ETGALVADTS

-1688 LRNLKRKE
+1688 LGNLKRKE

>member
-59 SKQDSVAEKKE
+59 SKQDSAVEKKE
-70 DGPLSDEPAKTEQ
+70 DGSLSDESVKTEQ

-298 SGNDSLY
+298 SGNDNLY

-478 IGYTTLTEGKYEFVD
+478 IGYTTLTEGRYEFVD

-584 ANQSQDNTGL
+584 ANQSQGNTGL
-594 VLRPTI
+594 VLKPTI

-688 MNTATPLVDVLDSSG
+688 MNTATPLIDVLDSSG

-712 QGAGLLQIDR
+712 QGAGLLQINR

-787 VKEIHAAEIKG
+787 VKEIHATEIKG
-798 SSLHLSEQ
+798 SSIHLSEQ

-811 PKEKRTI
+811 PKEKKTI
-818 RLKLDAGEAKDQ
+818 RLRLDAGEAKDQ

-997 AGNDENIPAPEGQ
+997 ASKDENIPAPEGQ

-1022 GAYQYTYLPVK
+1022 GVYQYTYLPVK

-1040 IVAIDTNRLSSHR
+1040 IVAIDTNRLTSHR

-1080 KVVDDAGQLHY
+1080 KVVDNAGQLHY

-1117 VAVEKDLMAPVIQ
+1117 VAVEKDLVAPVIQ

-1160 ANLDTQAVNYSLE
+1160 ANLDAQAVNYSLE
-1173 DGQLSLQIPEQ
+1173 NGQLSLQIPEQ

-1198 DGNAIYTKTLNYL
+1198 DGKLIYTKTLNYL

-1223 EKDEED
+1223 EK
-1229 EEDEEVIQI
+1229 DEEVIQI

-1275 IIDVK
+1275 FIDVK

-1298 MLTAVDEKGNKLKDL
+1298 ILTAVDEKGNKLKDL

-1351 ELDSEL
+1351 ELDSGL

-1368 LFTFEIEAETDQA
+1368 LFTFEIEAETEQA

-1443 NEVLPLERQVVDSEE
+1443 NEVLPLERQVVDSDE

-1565 EQSDKDQAPSIP
+1565 EQSDKDQTPSIP
-1577 VPKSE
+1577 IPKSE
-1582 AHVPMPKEDNSLAP
+1582 VQVPMPKEEDSLAP
-1596 QTESAEIALLTG
+1596 QTEATEIALLTG

-1614 VEHLVR
+1614 VEYLGR

-1636 VSVPHREFFERSGRG
+1636 VSVPHRAFFERSGRG
-1651 ETGALAADTS
+1651 ETGALVADTS

-1688 LRNLKRKE
+1688 LGNLKRKE

>member
-39 QADTSGEGLESTVAV
+39 QADTSGEGVESTVAV

-70 DGPLSDEPAKTEQ
+70 DGPLSDEPVKTEQ
-83 VDEPVAEEGAVEEV
+83 VDEPVAEEGVVEEV
-97 VDTEAGEESGLLT
+97 VDIEADEEPGLSV
-110 DRVATEIKTTA
+110 DQAATEIKTTA
-121 GKTTEESRE
+121 GKTTDESKE
-130 KEDISVKEASAP
+130 KEDISGKEASAP
-142 QTIPQESQLEPEE
+142 QTSPQESQVEPEE
-155 VTTGRYILQFSEEN
+155 VTRGRYILQFSDEN

-262 HKDMRLDDGVIPKI
+262 HKDMRLDEGVVPKI
-276 KDITPSTTGTYTLKV
+276 KEITPSTTGTYTLKV

-298 SGNDSLY
+298 SGNDNLY

-330 SKKGVDGIAPNAQL
+330 SKQGIDGIAPNAQL

-441 TVGVAATPAVIAVG
+441 TVGVAATPAVIGVG

-532 VAGIIVINTDQGWNK
+532 VAGLVVINTDQGWNK
-547 DYYRTHQLLVDD
+547 DYYKTHQLLVDD

-584 ANQSQDNTGL
+584 ANQSQGNTGL
-594 VLRPTI
+594 VLKPTI

-787 VKEIHAAEIKG
+787 VKEIHATEIKG

-811 PKEKRTI
+811 PKEKKTI
-818 RLKLDAGEAKDQ
+818 RLRLDAGEAKDQ

-906 PLNPDNIAIQNQ
+906 PLNPDSIAIQNQ

-997 AGNDENIPAPEGQ
+997 ASKDENIPAPEGQ

-1022 GAYQYTYLPVK
+1022 GGYQYTYLPVK

-1040 IVAIDTNRLSSHR
+1040 IVAIDTNRLTSHR

-1117 VAVEKDLMAPVIQ
+1117 VAVEKDLVAPVIQ

-1152 SAQVSDVQ
+1152 SAQVSKVQ
-1160 ANLDTQAVNYSLE
+1160 ANLDAQAVNYSLE
-1173 DGQLSLQIPEQ
+1173 NGQLSLQIPEQ

-1198 DGNAIYTKTLNYL
+1198 DGNPIYTKTLNYL

-1223 EKDEED
+1223 EK
-1229 EEDEEVIQI
+1229 DEEVIQI

-1262 YYSNLDIG
+1262 YCSNLDIG

-1526 DTVKLDLSDSFGNAV
+1526 DTVKLDLSDSFGNAL

-1559 EKDLHV
+1559 EKDLRV
-1565 EQSDKDQAPSIP
+1565 EQSDKDQTPSIP
-1577 VPKSE
+1577 IPKSE
-1582 AHVPMPKEDNSLAP
+1582 VQVPMPKEDNSLAP
-1596 QTESAEIALLTG
+1596 QTESTEIALLTG

-1636 VSVPHREFFERSGRG
+1636 VSIPYREFFERSGRG

-1688 LRNLKRKE
+1688 LGNLKRKE

>member
-70 DGPLSDEPAKTEQ
+70 DGPLSDEPVKTDQ
-83 VDEPVAEEGAVEEV
+83 VDEPVAEEGVVEEV

-110 DRVATEIKTTA
+110 DQAATEIKTTA
-121 GKTTEESRE
+121 GKTTDESKE
-130 KEDISVKEASAP
+130 KEDISGKEASAP
-142 QTIPQESQLEPEE
+142 QTSPQESPVEPEE
-155 VTTGRYILQFSEEN
+155 VTRGRYILQFSDEN

-262 HKDMRLDDGVIPKI
+262 HKDMRLDEGVVPKI
-276 KDITPSTTGTYTLKV
+276 KEITPSTTGTYTLKV

-298 SGNDSLY
+298 SGNDNLY

-330 SKKGVDGIAPNAQL
+330 SKQGIDGIAPNAQL

-441 TVGVAATPAVIAVG
+441 TVGVAATPAVIGVG

-493 AGNGHWEEV
+493 AGNGRWEEV

-532 VAGIIVINTDQGWNK
+532 VAGLVVINTDQGWNK
-547 DYYRTHQLLVDD
+547 DYYKTHQLLVDD

-584 ANQSQDNTGL
+584 ANQSQGNTGL
-594 VLRPTI
+594 VLKPTI

-787 VKEIHAAEIKG
+787 VKEIHATEIKG

-811 PKEKRTI
+811 PKEKKTI
-818 RLKLDAGEAKDQ
+818 RLRLDAGEAKDQ

-906 PLNPDNIAIQNQ
+906 PLNPDSIAIQNQ

-997 AGNDENIPAPEGQ
+997 ASKDENIPAPEGQ

-1022 GAYQYTYLPVK
+1022 GGYQYTYLPVK

-1040 IVAIDTNRLSSHR
+1040 IVAIDTNRLTSHR

-1117 VAVEKDLMAPVIQ
+1117 VAVEKDLVAPVIQ

-1152 SAQVSDVQ
+1152 SAQVSKVQ
-1160 ANLDTQAVNYSLE
+1160 ANLDAQAVNYSLE
-1173 DGQLSLQIPEQ
+1173 NGQLSLQIPEQ

-1198 DGNAIYTKTLNYL
+1198 DGNPIYTKTLNYL

-1223 EKDEED
+1223 EK
-1229 EEDEEVIQI
+1229 DEEVIQI

-1262 YYSNLDIG
+1262 YCSNLDIG

-1351 ELDSEL
+1351 ELDSGL

-1419 ADELTYTK
+1419 VDELTYTK

-1458 DEDEENQYAGV
+1458 EDEENQYAGV

-1526 DTVKLDLSDSFGNAV
+1526 DTVKLDLSDSFGNAL

-1577 VPKSE
+1577 ILNSE
-1582 AHVPMPKEDNSLAP
+1582 AHVPMPKEENSFAP

-1636 VSVPHREFFERSGRG
+1636 VSIPHREFFERSGRG

-1688 LRNLKRKE
+1688 LGNLKRKE

>member
-1 MKQKWSQIENKQRFS
+1 
-16 IKKLSVGVASVSIGF
+16 
-31 FITGIPMV
+31 
-39 QADTSGEGLESTVAV
+39 TSGEGLESTVAV

-59 SKQDSVAEKKE
+59 SRQNSAVEKKE
-70 DGPLSDEPAKTEQ
+70 DGPLSDEPVKTEQ
-83 VDEPVAEEGAVEEV
+83 VDEPVAEEGVVEEV

-110 DRVATEIKTTA
+110 DQAATEIKTTA
-121 GKTTEESRE
+121 GKTTDESKE
-130 KEDISVKEASAP
+130 KEDISGKEASAP

-298 SGNDSLY
+298 SGNDNLY

-330 SKKGVDGIAPNAQL
+330 SKQGIDGIAPNAQL

-441 TVGVAATPAVIAVG
+441 TVGVAATPAVIGVG

-493 AGNGHWEEV
+493 AGNGRWEEV

-584 ANQSQDNTGL
+584 ANQSQGNTGL
-594 VLRPTI
+594 VLKPTI

-688 MNTATPLVDVLDSSG
+688 MNTATPLVDVLDSSR

-787 VKEIHAAEIKG
+787 VKEIHATEIKG
-798 SSLHLSEQ
+798 SSIHLSEQ

-997 AGNDENIPAPEGQ
+997 ASKDENIPAPEGQ

-1040 IVAIDTNRLSSHR
+1040 IVAIDTNRLTSHR

-1117 VAVEKDLMAPVIQ
+1117 VAVEKDLVAPVIQ
-1130 FKNLEDLMAIRSKKT
+1130 FKNLEDLMATRSKKT

-1152 SAQVSDVQ
+1152 SAQVFNVQ
-1160 ANLDTQAVNYSLE
+1160 ANLDAQAVNYSLE
-1173 DGQLSLQIPEQ
+1173 NGQLSLQIPEQ

-1198 DGNAIYTKTLNYL
+1198 DGNLIYTKTLNYL

-1223 EKDEED
+1223 EK
-1229 EEDEEVIQI
+1229 DEEVIQI

-1253 VSLPKNIKL
+1253 VSLPKDIKL

-1394 EDGKLT
+1394 EDGKLN

-1582 AHVPMPKEDNSLAP
+1582 AHVPMPKEENSLAP
-1596 QTESAEIALLTG
+1596 QTESTEIALLTG
-1608 DTREDG
+1608 DTIEDG
-1614 VEHLVR
+1614 VEHLGR

-1625 EALGISDERIE
+1625 EPLGISDERIE
-1636 VSVPHREFFERSGRG
+1636 VSVPHRGFFERSGRG

-1681 LFGGAMA
+1681 LFGGAMT
-1688 LRNLKRKE
+1688 LGNLKRKE

>member
-59 SKQDSVAEKKE
+59 SKQDSVAEKE
-70 DGPLSDEPAKTEQ
+70 DEPVKMEQ
-83 VDEPVAEEGAVEEV
+83 VDEPVAEEEVVEEV
-97 VDTEAGEESGLLT
+97 VDTEAEEESGFLA
-110 DRVATEIKTTA
+110 DRAVTEIKVVVD
-121 GKTTEESRE
+121 KTREETRE
-130 KEDISVKEASAP
+130 KEDISGKETSAP
-142 QTIPQESQLEPEE
+142 QTSPQESQLEPEE
-155 VTTGRYILQFSEEN
+155 VSTGRYILQFSDEN

-262 HKDMRLDDGVIPKI
+262 HKDMRLDEGVVPKI
-276 KDITPSTTGTYTLKV
+276 KEITPSTTGTYTLKV

-298 SGNDSLY
+298 SGNDNLY

-330 SKKGVDGIAPNAQL
+330 SKQGIDGIAPNAQL

-441 TVGVAATPAVIAVG
+441 TVGVAATPAVIGVG

-493 AGNGHWEEV
+493 AGNGRWEEV

-511 AVIKKDKFDLKD
+511 AIIKKDKFDLKD

-547 DYYRTHQLLVDD
+547 DYYKTHQLLVDD

-584 ANQSQDNTGL
+584 ANQSQGNTGL
-594 VLRPTI
+594 VLKPTI

-645 GSMSGTSMASPIV
+645 GTMSGTSMASPIV

-688 MNTATPLVDVLDSSG
+688 MNTATPLIDVLDSSG

-758 QQRSFAISAG
+758 QQRNFAISAG

-787 VKEIHAAEIKG
+787 VKEIHATEIKG

-811 PKEKRTI
+811 PKEKKTI
-818 RLKLDAGEAKDQ
+818 RLRLDAGEAKDQ

-861 ERIVDAPAWETS
+861 ERIVDAPAWETG

-906 PLNPDNIAIQNQ
+906 PINPEDIAIQNQ
-918 HSDSQIGN
+918 HSDSQTGN

-982 RTPIELHRWDGKVYD
+982 RTPIELHRWDGKLYD
-997 AGNDENIPAPEGQ
+997 ASQDENIPAPEGQ

-1040 IVAIDTNRLSSHR
+1040 IVAIDTNRLTSHR

-1067 VRANLNGEDLLVE
+1067 VRANLNGENLLVE
-1080 KVVDDAGQLHY
+1080 KVVDDSGQLHY

-1097 LPLDAKNHLRVEVM
+1097 LPLDAKNHLRVEAM

-1117 VAVEKDLMAPVIQ
+1117 IAVETDLVSPVIQ
-1130 FKNLEDLMAIRSKKT
+1130 FKNLEDLMATRSKKT

-1160 ANLDTQAVNYSLE
+1160 ANLDAQTVNYSLE
-1173 DGQLSLQIPEQ
+1173 NGQLSLQIPEQ

-1198 DGNAIYTKTLNYL
+1198 DGNLIYTKTLNYL

-1223 EKDEED
+1223 DIEK
-1229 EEDEEVIQI
+1229 DEEVIQI

-1253 VSLPKNIKL
+1253 VSLPKDIKL

-1270 KGELK
+1270 KGVLK
-1275 IIDVK
+1275 VIDVK

-1298 MLTAVDEKGNKLKDL
+1298 MLTAVDEKGNKSKAL
-1313 RINTSPESLDEE
+1313 RINTSPESLDDE

-1368 LFTFEIEAETDQA
+1368 LFTFEIEAETEQA

-1582 AHVPMPKEDNSLAP
+1582 AYVPMPKEDNSLAP
-1596 QTESAEIALLTG
+1596 QTESTEIALLTG
-1608 DTREDG
+1608 DTIEDS

-1636 VSVPHREFFERSGRG
+1636 VSVPHRELFERSGRG
-1651 ETGALAADTS
+1651 ETSALAADTS

-1688 LRNLKRKE
+1688 LGNLKRKE

>member
-59 SKQDSVAEKKE
+59 SRPDSVAEKKE
-70 DGPLSDEPAKTEQ
+70 DGPLSDEPVNTDQ
-83 VDEPVAEEGAVEEV
+83 VDEPVAEEGVVEEV
-97 VDTEAGEESGLLT
+97 VDTEADEEPGLSV
-110 DRVATEIKTTA
+110 DRAATEIKTTA
-121 GKTTEESRE
+121 GKTTDESRE
-130 KEDISVKEASAP
+130 KEDISGKEASAP
-142 QTIPQESQLEPEE
+142 QTSPQGSQLEPEE
-155 VTTGRYILQFSEEN
+155 VTRGRYILQFSDEN

-262 HKDMRLDDGVIPKI
+262 HKDMRLDEGVVPKI
-276 KDITPSTTGTYTLKV
+276 KEITPSTTGTYTLKV

-298 SGNDSLY
+298 SGNDNLY

-330 SKKGVDGIAPNAQL
+330 SKQGIDGIAPNAQL

-441 TVGVAATPAVIAVG
+441 TVGVAATPAVIGVG

-493 AGNGHWEEV
+493 AGNGRWEEV

-511 AVIKKDKFDLKD
+511 AIIKKDKFDLKD

-532 VAGIIVINTDQGWNK
+532 VVGLVVVNTDQGWNK
-547 DYYRTHQLLVDD
+547 DYYKTHQLLVDD

-584 ANQSQDNTGL
+584 ANQSQDKVGL
-594 VLRPTI
+594 VLKPTI

-674 PEGMTRMDLLRIIL
+674 PEGMTRMDLLRIVL

-798 SSLHLSEQ
+798 ASLHLSEQ

-811 PKEKRTI
+811 PKEKKTI

-830 FAEGYIYFK
+830 FAEGFIYFK

-861 ERIVDAPAWETS
+861 ERIVDAPTWETG

-906 PLNPDNIAIQNQ
+906 PINPEDIAIQNQ
-918 HSDSQIGN
+918 HSDSQTGN

-982 RTPIELHRWDGKVYD
+982 RTPIELHRWDGKLYD
-997 AGNDENIPAPEGQ
+997 ASQDENIPAPEGQ

-1040 IVAIDTNRLSSHR
+1040 ILAIDTSRLASHK

-1067 VRANLNGEDLLVE
+1067 VRANLNGENLLVE
-1080 KVVDDAGQLHY
+1080 KVVDDSGQLHY

-1097 LPLDAKNHLRVEVM
+1097 LPLDAKNHLRVEAM

-1117 VAVEKDLMAPVIQ
+1117 IAVETDLVSPVIQ
-1130 FKNLEDLMAIRSKKT
+1130 FKNLEDLMATRSKKT

-1160 ANLDTQAVNYSLE
+1160 ANLDAQAVNYSLE
-1173 DGQLSLQIPEQ
+1173 NGQLSLQIPEQ

-1198 DGNAIYTKTLNYL
+1198 DGKLIYTKTLNYL

-1223 EKDEED
+1223 

-1275 IIDVK
+1275 FIDVK

-1298 MLTAVDEKGNKLKDL
+1298 ILTAVDEKGNKLKEL

-1351 ELDSEL
+1351 ELDSGL

-1368 LFTFEIEAETDQA
+1368 LFTFEIEAETEQA

-1419 ADELTYTK
+1419 EDELTYTK

-1577 VPKSE
+1577 ISKSE
-1582 AHVPMPKEDNSLAP
+1582 AYVPMPKEDNSLAP
-1596 QTESAEIALLTG
+1596 QTESTEIALLTG
-1608 DTREDG
+1608 DTIEDG

-1636 VSVPHREFFERSGRG
+1636 VSVPHRELFERSGRG
-1651 ETGALAADTS
+1651 ETSALAADTS

-1688 LRNLKRKE
+1688 LGNLKRKE

>member
-59 SKQDSVAEKKE
+59 SRPDSVAEKKE
-70 DGPLSDEPAKTEQ
+70 DGPLSDEPVNTDQ
-83 VDEPVAEEGAVEEV
+83 VDEPVAEEGVVEEV
-97 VDTEAGEESGLLT
+97 VDTEADEEPGLSV
-110 DRVATEIKTTA
+110 DRAATEIKTTA
-121 GKTTEESRE
+121 GKTTDESRE
-130 KEDISVKEASAP
+130 KEDISGKEASAP
-142 QTIPQESQLEPEE
+142 QTSPQESQLEPEE
-155 VTTGRYILQFSEEN
+155 VTRGRYILQFSDEN

-262 HKDMRLDDGVIPKI
+262 HKDMRLDEGVVPKI
-276 KDITPSTTGTYTLKV
+276 KEITPSTTGTYTLKV

-298 SGNDSLY
+298 SGNDNLY

-330 SKKGVDGIAPNAQL
+330 SKQGIDGIAPNAQL

-441 TVGVAATPAVIAVG
+441 TVGVAATPAVIGVG

-493 AGNGHWEEV
+493 AGNGRWEEV

-511 AVIKKDKFDLKD
+511 AIIKKDKFDLKD

-532 VAGIIVINTDQGWNK
+532 VVGLVVVNTDQGWNK
-547 DYYRTHQLLVDD
+547 DYYKTHQLLVDD

-584 ANQSQDNTGL
+584 ANQSQDKVGL
-594 VLRPTI
+594 VLKPTI

-674 PEGMTRMDLLRIIL
+674 PEGMTRMDLLRIVL

-742 IGRETEF
+742 IGHETEF

-787 VKEIHAAEIKG
+787 VKEIHATEIKG

-811 PKEKRTI
+811 PKEKKTI
-818 RLKLDAGEAKDQ
+818 RLRLDAGEAKDQ

-861 ERIVDAPAWETS
+861 ERIVDAPTWETG

-906 PLNPDNIAIQNQ
+906 PINPEDIAIQNQ
-918 HSDSQIGN
+918 HSDSQTGN

-982 RTPIELHRWDGKVYD
+982 RTPIELHRWDGKLYD
-997 AGNDENIPAPEGQ
+997 ASQDENIPAPEGQ

-1040 IVAIDTNRLSSHR
+1040 IVAIDTNRLTSHR

-1067 VRANLNGEDLLVE
+1067 VRANLNGENLLVE
-1080 KVVDDAGQLHY
+1080 KVVDDSGQLHY

-1097 LPLDAKNHLRVEVM
+1097 LPLDAKNHLRVEAM

-1117 VAVEKDLMAPVIQ
+1117 IAVETDLVSPVIQ
-1130 FKNLEDLMAIRSKKT
+1130 FKNLEDLMATRSKKT

-1160 ANLDTQAVNYSLE
+1160 ANLDAQAVNYSLE
-1173 DGQLSLQIPEQ
+1173 NGQLSLQIPEQ

-1198 DGNAIYTKTLNYL
+1198 DGKLIYTKTLNYL

-1223 EKDEED
+1223 

-1253 VSLPKNIKL
+1253 VSFPKDIKL

-1270 KGELK
+1270 KGVLK

-1298 MLTAVDEKGNKLKDL
+1298 MLTAVDEKGNKSTAL
-1313 RINTSPESLDEE
+1313 RINTSPESLDDE

-1368 LFTFEIEAETDQA
+1368 LFTFEIEAETEQA

-1443 NEVLPLERQVVDSEE
+1443 NEVLPLERQVADDE

-1479 LTGSAK
+1479 LIGSAK

-1526 DTVKLDLSDSFGNAV
+1526 DTVKLDLSDSFGNAL

-1565 EQSDKDQAPSIP
+1565 EQSDKDQASSIP
-1577 VPKSE
+1577 ISKSE
-1582 AHVPMPKEDNSLAP
+1582 AHVPMPKEENSLAS
-1596 QTESAEIALLTG
+1596 QTESTEIALLTG

-1614 VEHLVR
+1614 VEHLEK

-1636 VSVPHREFFERSGRG
+1636 VSAPHREFFERSGRG
-1651 ETGALAADTS
+1651 ETSALAADTS

-1681 LFGGAMA
+1681 LFGGVMA
-1688 LRNLKRKE
+1688 LGNLKRKE

>member
-59 SKQDSVAEKKE
+59 SRPDSVAEKKE
-70 DGPLSDEPAKTEQ
+70 DGPLSDEPVNMDQ
-83 VDEPVAEEGAVEEV
+83 VDEPVAEEGVVEEV
-97 VDTEAGEESGLLT
+97 VDTEADEEPGLSV
-110 DRVATEIKTTA
+110 DRAATEIKTTA
-121 GKTTEESRE
+121 GKTTDESRE
-130 KEDISVKEASAP
+130 KEDISGKEASAP
-142 QTIPQESQLEPEE
+142 QTSPQGSQLEPEE
-155 VTTGRYILQFSEEN
+155 VTRGRYILQFSDEN

-262 HKDMRLDDGVIPKI
+262 HKDMRLDEGVVPKI
-276 KDITPSTTGTYTLKV
+276 KEITPSTTGTYTLKV

-298 SGNDSLY
+298 SGNDNLY

-330 SKKGVDGIAPNAQL
+330 SKQGIDGIAPNAQL

-441 TVGVAATPAVIAVG
+441 TVGVAATPAVIGVG

-493 AGNGHWEEV
+493 AGNGRWEEV

-511 AVIKKDKFDLKD
+511 AIIKKDKFDLKD

-532 VAGIIVINTDQGWNK
+532 VVGLVVVNTDQGWNK
-547 DYYRTHQLLVDD
+547 DYYKTHQLLVDD

-584 ANQSQDNTGL
+584 ANQSQGNTGL
-594 VLRPTI
+594 VLKPTI

-688 MNTATPLVDVLDSSG
+688 MNTATPLIDVLDSSG

-722 AFETDVILH
+722 AFETDVLLH

-742 IGRETEF
+742 IGRGTEF

-758 QQRSFAISAG
+758 QQRNFAISAG

-787 VKEIHAAEIKG
+787 VKEIHATEIKG

-811 PKEKRTI
+811 PKEKKTI
-818 RLKLDAGEAKDQ
+818 RLRLDAGEAKDQ

-861 ERIVDAPAWETS
+861 ERIVDAPAWETG

-906 PLNPDNIAIQNQ
+906 PINPEDIAIQNQ
-918 HSDSQIGN
+918 HSDSQTGN

-956 RIDTGTMLSRVRYVD
+956 RIDTGTLLSRVRYVD

-982 RTPIELHRWDGKVYD
+982 RTPIELHRWDGKLYD
-997 AGNDENIPAPEGQ
+997 ASQDENIPAPEGQ

-1040 IVAIDTNRLSSHR
+1040 IVAIDTNRLTSHR

-1067 VRANLNGEDLLVE
+1067 VRANLNGENLLVE
-1080 KVVDDAGQLHY
+1080 KVVDDSGQLHY

-1097 LPLDAKNHLRVEVM
+1097 LPLDAKNHLRVEAM

-1117 VAVEKDLMAPVIQ
+1117 IAVETDLVSPVIQ
-1130 FKNLEDLMAIRSKKT
+1130 FKNLEDLMATRSKKT

-1160 ANLDTQAVNYSLE
+1160 ANLDAQAVNYSLE
-1173 DGQLSLQIPEQ
+1173 NGQLSLQIPEQ

-1198 DGNAIYTKTLNYL
+1198 DGKLIYTKTLNYL

-1223 EKDEED
+1223 

-1275 IIDVK
+1275 FIDVK

-1298 MLTAVDEKGNKLKDL
+1298 MLTAVDEKGNKSTAL
-1313 RINTSPESLDEE
+1313 RINTSPESLDDE

-1368 LFTFEIEAETDQA
+1368 LFTFEIEAETEQA

-1419 ADELTYTK
+1419 EDELTYTK

-1443 NEVLPLERQVVDSEE
+1443 NEVLPVLERQVVDSEE

-1526 DTVKLDLSDSFGNAV
+1526 DTVKLDLSDSFGNAL

-1565 EQSDKDQAPSIP
+1565 EQSDKDQASSIP
-1577 VPKSE
+1577 ISKSE
-1582 AHVPMPKEDNSLAP
+1582 AHVPMPKEENSLAS
-1596 QTESAEIALLTG
+1596 QTESTEIALLTG

-1614 VEHLVR
+1614 VEHLEK

-1636 VSVPHREFFERSGRG
+1636 VSAPHREFFERSGRG
-1651 ETGALAADTS
+1651 ETSALAADTS

-1681 LFGGAMA
+1681 LFGGVMA
-1688 LRNLKRKE
+1688 LGNLKRKE

>member
-31 FITGIPMV
+31 FITGVPMV

-59 SKQDSVAEKKE
+59 SRQNSAVEKKE
-70 DGPLSDEPAKTEQ
+70 DGPLSDDPVKTEQ
-83 VDEPVAEEGAVEEV
+83 VDEPVAEEGVVEEV
-97 VDTEAGEESGLLT
+97 VDTEQRRGEESGLLT
-110 DRVATEIKTTA
+110 DQAATEIKTTA
-121 GKTTEESRE
+121 GKTTDESKE
-130 KEDISVKEASAP
+130 KEDISGKEASAP

-298 SGNDSLY
+298 SGNDNLY

-584 ANQSQDNTGL
+584 ANQSQGNTGL
-594 VLRPTI
+594 VLKPTI

-688 MNTATPLVDVLDSSG
+688 MNTATPLIDVLDSSG

-787 VKEIHAAEIKG
+787 VKEIHATEIKG
-798 SSLHLSEQ
+798 SSIHLSEQ

-839 SLTEGQSDI
+839 SLTDGQSDI

-997 AGNDENIPAPEGQ
+997 ASKDENIPAPEGQ

-1040 IVAIDTNRLSSHR
+1040 IVAIDTNRLTSHR

-1117 VAVEKDLMAPVIQ
+1117 VAVEKDLVAPVIQ

-1160 ANLDTQAVNYSLE
+1160 ANLDAQAVNYSLE
-1173 DGQLSLQIPEQ
+1173 NGQLSLQIPEQ
-1184 SDGRHSFELILKDK
+1184 SDGHHSFELILKDK
-1198 DGNAIYTKTLNYL
+1198 DGNPIYTKTLNYL

-1223 EKDEED
+1223 EK
-1229 EEDEEVIQI
+1229 DEEVIQI

-1270 KGELK
+1270 KGKLK

-1298 MLTAVDEKGNKLKDL
+1298 ILTAVDEKGNKLKDL

-1351 ELDSEL
+1351 ELDSGL

-1526 DTVKLDLSDSFGNAV
+1526 DTVKLDLSDSFGNAL

-1582 AHVPMPKEDNSLAP
+1582 AHVPMPKEENSLAP
-1596 QTESAEIALLTG
+1596 QTESTEIALLTG

-1688 LRNLKRKE
+1688 LGNLKRKE

>member
-31 FITGIPMV
+31 FITGIPIV

-59 SKQDSVAEKKE
+59 SRPDSVAEKKE
-70 DGPLSDEPAKTEQ
+70 DGPLSDEPVNTDQ
-83 VDEPVAEEGAVEEV
+83 VDEPVAEEGVVEEV
-97 VDTEAGEESGLLT
+97 VDTEADEEPGLSV
-110 DRVATEIKTTA
+110 DRAATEIKTTA
-121 GKTTEESRE
+121 GKTTDESRE
-130 KEDISVKEASAP
+130 KEDISGKEASAP
-142 QTIPQESQLEPEE
+142 QTSPQESQLEPEE
-155 VTTGRYILQFSEEN
+155 VTRGRYILQFSDEN
-169 RNLVLD
+169 RNRVLD

-262 HKDMRLDDGVIPKI
+262 HKDMRLDEGVVPKI
-276 KDITPSTTGTYTLKV
+276 KEITPSTTGTYTLKV

-298 SGNDSLY
+298 SGNDNLY

-330 SKKGVDGIAPNAQL
+330 SKQGIDGIAPNAQL

-441 TVGVAATPAVIAVG
+441 TVGVAATPAVIGVG

-493 AGNGHWEEV
+493 AGNGRWEEV

-511 AVIKKDKFDLKD
+511 AIIKKDKFDLKD

-547 DYYRTHQLLVDD
+547 DYYKTHQLLVDD

-584 ANQSQDNTGL
+584 ANQSQGNTGL
-594 VLRPTI
+594 VLKPTI

-758 QQRSFAISAG
+758 QQRSFAVSAG
-768 KVLTSQDVPV
+768 KVLTSQDIPV

-787 VKEIHAAEIKG
+787 VKEIHATEIKG
-798 SSLHLSEQ
+798 SSIHLSEQ

-811 PKEKRTI
+811 PKEKKTI
-818 RLKLDAGEAKDQ
+818 RLRLDAGEAKDQ

-861 ERIVDAPAWETS
+861 ERIVDAPAWETG

-906 PLNPDNIAIQNQ
+906 PINPEDIAIQNQ
-918 HSDSQIGN
+918 HSDSQTGN

-982 RTPIELHRWDGKVYD
+982 RTPIELHRWDGKLYD
-997 AGNDENIPAPEGQ
+997 ASQDENIPAPEGQ

-1040 IVAIDTNRLSSHR
+1040 ILAIDTSRLASHK

-1067 VRANLNGEDLLVE
+1067 VRANLNGENLLVE
-1080 KVVDDAGQLHY
+1080 KVVDDSGQLHY

-1097 LPLDAKNHLRVEVM
+1097 LPLDAKNHLRVEAM

-1117 VAVEKDLMAPVIQ
+1117 IAVETDLVSPVIQ
-1130 FKNLEDLMAIRSKKT
+1130 FKNLEDLMATRSKKT

-1160 ANLDTQAVNYSLE
+1160 ANLDAQAVNYSLE
-1173 DGQLSLQIPEQ
+1173 NGQLSLQIPEQ

-1198 DGNAIYTKTLNYL
+1198 DGNLIYTKTLNYL

-1223 EKDEED
+1223 

-1253 VSLPKNIKL
+1253 VSFPKDIKL

-1270 KGELK
+1270 KGVLK

-1298 MLTAVDEKGNKLKDL
+1298 MLTAVDEKGNKLKDI
-1313 RINTSPESLDEE
+1313 RINTSPESLDDE

-1368 LFTFEIEAETDQA
+1368 LFTFEIEAETEQA
-1381 HSVRINGGEKRYF
+1381 YSVRINGGEKRYF

-1526 DTVKLDLSDSFGNAV
+1526 DTVKLDLSDSFGNAL

-1559 EKDLHV
+1559 ENGLHV
-1565 EQSDKDQAPSIP
+1565 EQSDKDQASSIP
-1577 VPKSE
+1577 ISKSE
-1582 AHVPMPKEDNSLAP
+1582 AHVPMPKEENSLAS
-1596 QTESAEIALLTG
+1596 QTESTEIALLTG
-1608 DTREDG
+1608 DTIEDG

-1636 VSVPHREFFERSGRG
+1636 VSVPHRELFERSGRG
-1651 ETGALAADTS
+1651 ETSALAADTS

-1681 LFGGAMA
+1681 LFGGVMA
-1688 LRNLKRKE
+1688 LGNLKRKE

>member
-59 SKQDSVAEKKE
+59 SRPDSVAEKKE
-70 DGPLSDEPAKTEQ
+70 DGPLSDEPVNTDQ
-83 VDEPVAEEGAVEEV
+83 VDEPVAEEGVVEEV
-97 VDTEAGEESGLLT
+97 VDTEADEEPGLSV
-110 DRVATEIKTTA
+110 DRAATEIKTTA
-121 GKTTEESRE
+121 GKTTDESRE
-130 KEDISVKEASAP
+130 KEDISGKEASAP
-142 QTIPQESQLEPEE
+142 QTSPQESQLEPEE
-155 VTTGRYILQFSEEN
+155 VTRGRYILQFSDEN

-262 HKDMRLDDGVIPKI
+262 HKDMRLDEGVVPKI
-276 KDITPSTTGTYTLKV
+276 KEITPSTTGTYTLKV

-298 SGNDSLY
+298 SGNDNLY

-330 SKKGVDGIAPNAQL
+330 SKQGIDGIAPNAQL

-441 TVGVAATPAVIAVG
+441 TVGVAATPAVIGVG

-493 AGNGHWEEV
+493 AGNGRWEEV

-511 AVIKKDKFDLKD
+511 AIIKKDKFDLKD

-532 VAGIIVINTDQGWNK
+532 VVGLVVVNTDQGWNK
-547 DYYRTHQLLVDD
+547 DYYKTHQLLVDD

-584 ANQSQDNTGL
+584 ANQSQDKVGL
-594 VLRPTI
+594 VLKPTI

-674 PEGMTRMDLLRIIL
+674 PEGMTRMDLLRIVL

-787 VKEIHAAEIKG
+787 VKEIHATEIKG

-811 PKEKRTI
+811 PKEKKTI
-818 RLKLDAGEAKDQ
+818 RLRLDAGEAKDQ

-861 ERIVDAPAWETS
+861 ERIVDAPAWETG

-906 PLNPDNIAIQNQ
+906 PINPEDIAIQNQ
-918 HSDSQIGN
+918 HSDSQTGN

-982 RTPIELHRWDGKVYD
+982 RTPIELHRWDGKLYD
-997 AGNDENIPAPEGQ
+997 ASQDENIPAPEGQ

-1040 IVAIDTNRLSSHR
+1040 IVAIDTNRLTSHR

-1067 VRANLNGEDLLVE
+1067 VRANLNGENLLVE
-1080 KVVDDAGQLHY
+1080 KVVDDSGQLHY

-1097 LPLDAKNHLRVEVM
+1097 LPLDAKNHLRVEAM

-1117 VAVEKDLMAPVIQ
+1117 IAVETDLVSPVIQ
-1130 FKNLEDLMAIRSKKT
+1130 FKNLEDLMATRSKKT

-1160 ANLDTQAVNYSLE
+1160 ANLDAQAVNYSLE
-1173 DGQLSLQIPEQ
+1173 NGQLSLQIPEQ

-1198 DGNAIYTKTLNYL
+1198 DGKLIYTKTLNYL

-1223 EKDEED
+1223 

-1253 VSLPKNIKL
+1253 VSLSKDIKL

-1270 KGELK
+1270 KGVLK

-1298 MLTAVDEKGNKLKDL
+1298 MLTAVDEKGNKSTAL
-1313 RINTSPESLDEE
+1313 RINTSPESLDDE

-1368 LFTFEIEAETDQA
+1368 LFTFEIEAETEQA

-1526 DTVKLDLSDSFGNAV
+1526 DTVKLDLSDSFGNAL

-1565 EQSDKDQAPSIP
+1565 EQSDKDQASSIP
-1577 VPKSE
+1577 ISKSE
-1582 AHVPMPKEDNSLAP
+1582 AHVPMPKEENSLAS
-1596 QTESAEIALLTG
+1596 QTESTEIALLTG

-1614 VEHLVR
+1614 VEHLEK

-1636 VSVPHREFFERSGRG
+1636 VSAPHREFFERSGRG
-1651 ETGALAADTS
+1651 ETSALAADTS

-1681 LFGGAMA
+1681 LFGGVMA
-1688 LRNLKRKE
+1688 LGNLKRKE

>member
-59 SKQDSVAEKKE
+59 SRPDSVAEKKE
-70 DGPLSDEPAKTEQ
+70 DGPLSDEPVNTDQ
-83 VDEPVAEEGAVEEV
+83 VDEPVAEEGVVEEV
-97 VDTEAGEESGLLT
+97 VDTEADEEPGLSV
-110 DRVATEIKTTA
+110 DRAATEIKTTA
-121 GKTTEESRE
+121 GKTTDESRE
-130 KEDISVKEASAP
+130 KEDISGKEASAP
-142 QTIPQESQLEPEE
+142 QTSPQESPVEPEE
-155 VTTGRYILQFSEEN
+155 VTRGRYILQFSDEN

-262 HKDMRLDDGVIPKI
+262 HKDMRLDEGVVPKI
-276 KDITPSTTGTYTLKV
+276 KEITPSTTGTYTLKV

-298 SGNDSLY
+298 SGNDNLY

-330 SKKGVDGIAPNAQL
+330 SKQGIDGIAPNAQL

-441 TVGVAATPAVIAVG
+441 TVGVAATPAVIGVG

-493 AGNGHWEEV
+493 AGNGRWEEV

-511 AVIKKDKFDLKD
+511 AIIKKDKFDLKD

-532 VAGIIVINTDQGWNK
+532 VVGLVVVNTDQGWNK
-547 DYYRTHQLLVDD
+547 DYYKTHQLLVDD

-584 ANQSQDNTGL
+584 ANQSQDKVGL
-594 VLRPTI
+594 VLKPTI

-674 PEGMTRMDLLRIIL
+674 PEGMTRMDLLRIVL

-787 VKEIHAAEIKG
+787 VKEIHATEIKG

-811 PKEKRTI
+811 PKEKKTI
-818 RLKLDAGEAKDQ
+818 RLRLDAGEAKDQ

-861 ERIVDAPAWETS
+861 ERIVDAPAWETG

-906 PLNPDNIAIQNQ
+906 PINPEDIAIQNQ
-918 HSDSQIGN
+918 HSDSQTGN

-982 RTPIELHRWDGKVYD
+982 RTPIELHRWDGKLYD
-997 AGNDENIPAPEGQ
+997 ASQDENIPAPEGQ

-1040 IVAIDTNRLSSHR
+1040 IVAIDTNRLTSHR

-1067 VRANLNGEDLLVE
+1067 VRANLNGENLLVE
-1080 KVVDDAGQLHY
+1080 KVVDDSGQLHY

-1097 LPLDAKNHLRVEVM
+1097 LPLDAKNHLRVEAM

-1117 VAVEKDLMAPVIQ
+1117 IAVETDLVSPVIQ
-1130 FKNLEDLMAIRSKKT
+1130 FKNLEDLMATRSKKT

-1160 ANLDTQAVNYSLE
+1160 ANLDAQAVNYSLE
-1173 DGQLSLQIPEQ
+1173 NGQLSLQIPEQ

-1198 DGNAIYTKTLNYL
+1198 DGKLIYTKTLNYL

-1223 EKDEED
+1223 

-1253 VSLPKNIKL
+1253 VSFPKDIKL

-1270 KGELK
+1270 KGVLK

-1298 MLTAVDEKGNKLKDL
+1298 MLTAVDEKGNKSTAL
-1313 RINTSPESLDEE
+1313 RINTSPESLDDE

-1368 LFTFEIEAETDQA
+1368 LFTFEIEAETEQA

-1443 NEVLPLERQVVDSEE
+1443 NEVLPLERQVADDE

-1479 LTGSAK
+1479 LIGSAK

-1526 DTVKLDLSDSFGNAV
+1526 DTVKLDLSDSFGNAL

-1565 EQSDKDQAPSIP
+1565 EQSDKDQASSIP
-1577 VPKSE
+1577 ISKSE
-1582 AHVPMPKEDNSLAP
+1582 AHVPMPKEENSLAS
-1596 QTESAEIALLTG
+1596 QTESTEIALLTG

-1614 VEHLVR
+1614 VEHLEK

-1636 VSVPHREFFERSGRG
+1636 VSAPHREFFERSGRG
-1651 ETGALAADTS
+1651 ETSALAADTS

-1681 LFGGAMA
+1681 LFGGVMA
-1688 LRNLKRKE
+1688 LGNLKRKE

>member
-70 DGPLSDEPAKTEQ
+70 DGPLSDEPVKTEQ
-83 VDEPVAEEGAVEEV
+83 VDEPVAEEGVVEEV
-97 VDTEAGEESGLLT
+97 VDIEADEEPGLSV
-110 DRVATEIKTTA
+110 DQAATEIKTTA
-121 GKTTEESRE
+121 GKTTDESKE
-130 KEDISVKEASAP
+130 KEDISGKEASAP
-142 QTIPQESQLEPEE
+142 QTSPQESQVEPEE
-155 VTTGRYILQFSEEN
+155 VTRGRYILQFSDEN

-262 HKDMRLDDGVIPKI
+262 HKDMRLDEGVVPKI
-276 KDITPSTTGTYTLKV
+276 KEITPSTTGTYTLKV

-298 SGNDSLY
+298 SGNDNLY

-330 SKKGVDGIAPNAQL
+330 SKQGIDGIAPNAQL

-441 TVGVAATPAVIAVG
+441 TVGVAATPAVIGVG

-493 AGNGHWEEV
+493 AGNGRWEEV

-532 VAGIIVINTDQGWNK
+532 VAGLVVINTDQGWNK

-584 ANQSQDNTGL
+584 ANQSQGNTGL
-594 VLRPTI
+594 VLKPTI

-768 KVLTSQDVPV
+768 KVLTSHDVPV

-787 VKEIHAAEIKG
+787 VKEIHATEIKG

-811 PKEKRTI
+811 PKEKKTI
-818 RLKLDAGEAKDQ
+818 RLRLDAGEAKDQ
-830 FAEGYIYFK
+830 FAEGFIYFK

-997 AGNDENIPAPEGQ
+997 ASKDENIPAPEGQ

-1040 IVAIDTNRLSSHR
+1040 IVAIDTNRLTSHR

-1117 VAVEKDLMAPVIQ
+1117 VAVEKDLVAPVIQ

-1160 ANLDTQAVNYSLE
+1160 ANLDAQAVNYSLE
-1173 DGQLSLQIPEQ
+1173 NGQLSLQIPEQ

-1198 DGNAIYTKTLNYL
+1198 DGKLIYTKTLNYL

-1217 TIDLDI
+1217 TIALDI
-1223 EKDEED
+1223 

-1275 IIDVK
+1275 FIDVK

-1298 MLTAVDEKGNKLKDL
+1298 ILTAVDEKGNKLKDL

-1351 ELDSEL
+1351 ELDSGL

-1368 LFTFEIEAETDQA
+1368 LFTFEIEAETEQA

-1394 EDGKLT
+1394 EDGKLN

-1526 DTVKLDLSDSFGNAV
+1526 DTVKLDLSDSFGNAL

-1577 VPKSE
+1577 ILKSE
-1582 AHVPMPKEDNSLAP
+1582 AHVPMPKEENSFAP
-1596 QTESAEIALLTG
+1596 QTESTEIALLTG

-1636 VSVPHREFFERSGRG
+1636 VSIPHREFFERSGRG
-1651 ETGALAADTS
+1651 ETGLAADTS

-1688 LRNLKRKE
+1688 LGNLKRKE

>member
-59 SKQDSVAEKKE
+59 SKQDSVVEKKE
-70 DGPLSDEPAKTEQ
+70 DGLLSDEPVKTEQ
-83 VDEPVAEEGAVEEV
+83 VDEPVAEEGVVEEV
-97 VDTEAGEESGLLT
+97 VDTEADEESGLLT
-110 DRVATEIKTTA
+110 DRATTEIKTTA
-121 GKTTEESRE
+121 GKTTDESRE
-130 KEDISVKEASAP
+130 KEDISGKEASVP
-142 QTIPQESQLEPEE
+142 QTSPQESQLEPEE

-198 EVGKESLSDVKAITE
+198 EAGREGLPDIKAIAE

-230 KQLVG
+230 KELVG

-262 HKDMRLDDGVIPKI
+262 HKDMRLDEGVVPKI
-276 KDITPSTTGTYTLKV
+276 KEITPSTTGAYTLKV

-298 SGNDSLY
+298 SGNDNLY

-330 SKKGVDGIAPNAQL
+330 SKQGIDGIAPNAQL

-441 TVGVAATPAVIAVG
+441 TVGVAATPAVIGVG

-493 AGNGHWEEV
+493 AGNGRWEEV

-532 VAGIIVINTDQGWNK
+532 VAGLVVINTDQGWNK

-584 ANQSQDNTGL
+584 ANQSQGNTGL
-594 VLRPTI
+594 VLKPTI

-688 MNTATPLVDVLDSSG
+688 MNTATPLIDVLDSSG

-787 VKEIHAAEIKG
+787 VKEIHATEIKG

-861 ERIVDAPAWETS
+861 ERIVDAPAWETC

-997 AGNDENIPAPEGQ
+997 ASKDENIPAPEGQ

-1040 IVAIDTNRLSSHR
+1040 IVAIDTNRLTSHR

-1067 VRANLNGEDLLVE
+1067 VRANLNGENLLVE

-1117 VAVEKDLMAPVIQ
+1117 VAVEKDLVVPVIQ

-1160 ANLDTQAVNYSLE
+1160 ANLDAQAVNHSLE
-1173 DGQLSLQIPEQ
+1173 NGQLSLQIPEQ

-1198 DGNAIYTKTLNYL
+1198 DGNPIYTKTLNYL

-1223 EKDEED
+1223 EK
-1229 EEDEEVIQI
+1229 DEEVIQI

-1253 VSLPKNIKL
+1253 VSLPKDIKL

-1298 MLTAVDEKGNKLKDL
+1298 MLTVVDEKGNKLKDL

-1526 DTVKLDLSDSFGNAV
+1526 DTVKLDLSDSFGNAL

-1559 EKDLHV
+1559 EKDLRV
-1565 EQSDKDQAPSIP
+1565 EQSDKDQTPSIP
-1577 VPKSE
+1577 IPKSE
-1582 AHVPMPKEDNSLAP
+1582 VQVPMPKEDNSLAP
-1596 QTESAEIALLTG
+1596 QTESTEIALLTG

-1636 VSVPHREFFERSGRG
+1636 VSIPYREFFERSGRG

-1688 LRNLKRKE
+1688 LGNLKRKE

>member
-70 DGPLSDEPAKTEQ
+70 DGPLSDEPVKTDQ
-83 VDEPVAEEGAVEEV
+83 VDEPVAEEGVVEEV

-110 DRVATEIKTTA
+110 DQAATEIKTTA
-121 GKTTEESRE
+121 GKTTDESRE
-130 KEDISVKEASAP
+130 KEDISGKEASAP
-142 QTIPQESQLEPEE
+142 QTSPQESQLEPEE
-155 VTTGRYILQFSEEN
+155 VTRGRYILQFSDEN

-262 HKDMRLDDGVIPKI
+262 HKDMRLDEGVVPKI

-298 SGNDSLY
+298 SGNDNLY

-330 SKKGVDGIAPNAQL
+330 SKQGIDGIAPNAQL

-441 TVGVAATPAVIAVG
+441 TVGVAATPAVIGVG

-493 AGNGHWEEV
+493 AGNGRWEEV

-532 VAGIIVINTDQGWNK
+532 VAGLVVINTDQGWNK
-547 DYYRTHQLLVDD
+547 DYYKTHQLLVDD

-584 ANQSQDNTGL
+584 ANQSQGNTGL
-594 VLRPTI
+594 VLKPTI

-787 VKEIHAAEIKG
+787 VKEIHATEIKG

-811 PKEKRTI
+811 PKEKKTI
-818 RLKLDAGEAKDQ
+818 CLKLDAGEAKDQ

-906 PLNPDNIAIQNQ
+906 PLNPENIAIQNQ

-997 AGNDENIPAPEGQ
+997 ASKDENIPAPEGQ

-1022 GAYQYTYLPVK
+1022 GTYQYTYLPVK

-1040 IVAIDTNRLSSHR
+1040 IVAIDTNRLTSHR

-1117 VAVEKDLMAPVIQ
+1117 VAVEKDLVAPVIQ

-1160 ANLDTQAVNYSLE
+1160 ANLDAQAVNYSLE
-1173 DGQLSLQIPEQ
+1173 NGQLSLQIPEQ

-1223 EKDEED
+1223 EK
-1229 EEDEEVIQI
+1229 DEEVIQI

-1313 RINTSPESLDEE
+1313 RINTSPESLDDE

-1351 ELDSEL
+1351 ELDSGL

-1458 DEDEENQYAGV
+1458 DEDEENQYAGA

-1582 AHVPMPKEDNSLAP
+1582 AHVPMPKEENSLAL
-1596 QTESAEIALLTG
+1596 QTESTEITLLTG

-1614 VEHLVR
+1614 VEHLGR
-1620 LTKHE
+1620 FTKHE
-1625 EALGISDERIE
+1625 EVLGISDERIE
-1636 VSVPHREFFERSGRG
+1636 VPVPHGEFFERSGRG

-1688 LRNLKRKE
+1688 LGNLKRKE

>member
-59 SKQDSVAEKKE
+59 SRPDSVAEKKE
-70 DGPLSDEPAKTEQ
+70 DGPLSDEPVNTDQ
-83 VDEPVAEEGAVEEV
+83 VDEPVAEEGVVEEV
-97 VDTEAGEESGLLT
+97 VDTEADEEPGLSV
-110 DRVATEIKTTA
+110 DRAATEIKTTA
-121 GKTTEESRE
+121 GKTTDESRE
-130 KEDISVKEASAP
+130 KEDISGKEASAP
-142 QTIPQESQLEPEE
+142 QTSPQGSQLEPEE
-155 VTTGRYILQFSEEN
+155 VTRGRYILQFSDEN

-262 HKDMRLDDGVIPKI
+262 HKDMRLDEGVVPKI
-276 KDITPSTTGTYTLKV
+276 KEITPSTTGTYTLKV

-298 SGNDSLY
+298 SGNDNLY

-330 SKKGVDGIAPNAQL
+330 SKQGIDGIAPNAQL

-441 TVGVAATPAVIAVG
+441 TVGVAATPAVIGVG

-493 AGNGHWEEV
+493 AGNGRWEEV

-511 AVIKKDKFDLKD
+511 AIIKKDKFDLKD

-547 DYYRTHQLLVDD
+547 DYYKTHQLLVDD

-584 ANQSQDNTGL
+584 ANQSQGNTGL

-674 PEGMTRMDLLRIIL
+674 PEGMTRMDLLRIVL

-758 QQRSFAISAG
+758 QQRNFAISAG

-787 VKEIHAAEIKG
+787 VKEIHATEIKG

-811 PKEKRTI
+811 PKEKKTI
-818 RLKLDAGEAKDQ
+818 RLRLDAGEAKDQ

-861 ERIVDAPAWETS
+861 ERIVDAPTWETG

-906 PLNPDNIAIQNQ
+906 PINPEDIAIQNQ
-918 HSDSQIGN
+918 HSDSQTGN

-982 RTPIELHRWDGKVYD
+982 RTPIELHRWDGKLYD
-997 AGNDENIPAPEGQ
+997 ASQDENIPAPEGQ

-1040 IVAIDTNRLSSHR
+1040 IVAIDTNRLTSHR

-1067 VRANLNGEDLLVE
+1067 VRANLNGENLLVE
-1080 KVVDDAGQLHY
+1080 KVVDDSGQLHY

-1097 LPLDAKNHLRVEVM
+1097 LPLDAKNHLRVEAM

-1117 VAVEKDLMAPVIQ
+1117 IAVETDLVSPVIQ
-1130 FKNLEDLMAIRSKKT
+1130 FKNLEDLMATRSKKT

-1160 ANLDTQAVNYSLE
+1160 ANLDAQAVNYSLE
-1173 DGQLSLQIPEQ
+1173 NGQLSLQIPEQ

-1198 DGNAIYTKTLNYL
+1198 DGNLIYTKTLNYL

-1223 EKDEED
+1223 

-1275 IIDVK
+1275 FIDVK

-1298 MLTAVDEKGNKLKDL
+1298 ILTAVDEKGNKLKDL
-1313 RINTSPESLDEE
+1313 RINTSPESLDDE

-1368 LFTFEIEAETDQA
+1368 LFTFEIEAETEQA
-1381 HSVRINGGEKRYF
+1381 YSVRINGGEKRYF

-1526 DTVKLDLSDSFGNAV
+1526 DTVKLDLSDSFGNAL

-1559 EKDLHV
+1559 ENGLHV
-1565 EQSDKDQAPSIP
+1565 EQSDKDQASSIP
-1577 VPKSE
+1577 ISKSE
-1582 AHVPMPKEDNSLAP
+1582 AHVPMPKEENSLAS
-1596 QTESAEIALLTG
+1596 QTESTEIALLTG
-1608 DTREDG
+1608 DTIEDG

-1636 VSVPHREFFERSGRG
+1636 VSVPHRELFERSGRG
-1651 ETGALAADTS
+1651 ETSALAADTS

-1688 LRNLKRKE
+1688 LGNLKRKE

>member
-83 VDEPVAEEGAVEEV
+83 VDEPVAEEGVVEEV

-110 DRVATEIKTTA
+110 DQAATEIKTTA
-121 GKTTEESRE
+121 GKTTDESKE
-130 KEDISVKEASAP
+130 KEDISGKEASAP

-298 SGNDSLY
+298 SGNDNLY

-584 ANQSQDNTGL
+584 ANQSQGNTGL

-787 VKEIHAAEIKG
+787 VKEIHAAEIRG
-798 SSLHLSEQ
+798 SSIHLSEQ

-811 PKEKRTI
+811 PKEKKTI
-818 RLKLDAGEAKDQ
+818 RLRLDAGEAKDQ

-997 AGNDENIPAPEGQ
+997 ASKDENIPAPEGQ

-1040 IVAIDTNRLSSHR
+1040 IVAIDTNRLTSHR

-1117 VAVEKDLMAPVIQ
+1117 VAVEKDLVAPVIQ
-1130 FKNLEDLMAIRSKKT
+1130 FKNLEDLMAVRSKKT

-1152 SAQVSDVQ
+1152 SAQVSNVQ
-1160 ANLDTQAVNYSLE
+1160 ANLDAQAVNYSLE
-1173 DGQLSLQIPEQ
+1173 NGQLSLQIPEQ

-1198 DGNAIYTKTLNYL
+1198 DGKLIYTKTLNYL

-1223 EKDEED
+1223 EK
-1229 EEDEEVIQI
+1229 DEEVIQI

-1394 EDGKLT
+1394 EDGKLN

-1458 DEDEENQYAGV
+1458 DGDEENQYAGV

-1582 AHVPMPKEDNSLAP
+1582 AHVPMPKEENSLAP
-1596 QTESAEIALLTG
+1596 QTESTEIALLTG
-1608 DTREDG
+1608 DTIEDG
-1614 VEHLVR
+1614 VEHLGR

-1625 EALGISDERIE
+1625 EPLGISDERIE
-1636 VSVPHREFFERSGRG
+1636 VSVPHRGFFERSGRG

-1688 LRNLKRKE
+1688 LGNLKRKE

>member
-70 DGPLSDEPAKTEQ
+70 DGPLSDEPVKTDQ
-83 VDEPVAEEGAVEEV
+83 VDEPVAEEGVVEEV

-110 DRVATEIKTTA
+110 DQAATEIKTTA
-121 GKTTEESRE
+121 GKTTDESRE
-130 KEDISVKEASAP
+130 KEDISGKEASAP
-142 QTIPQESQLEPEE
+142 QTSPQESQVEPEE
-155 VTTGRYILQFSEEN
+155 VTRGRYILQFSDEN

-262 HKDMRLDDGVIPKI
+262 HKDMRLDEGVVPKI
-276 KDITPSTTGTYTLKV
+276 KEITPSTTGTYTLKV

-298 SGNDSLY
+298 SGNDNLY

-330 SKKGVDGIAPNAQL
+330 SKQGIDGIAPNAQL

-441 TVGVAATPAVIAVG
+441 TVGVAATPAVIGVG

-493 AGNGHWEEV
+493 AGNGRWEEV

-511 AVIKKDKFDLKD
+511 AIIKKDKFDLKD

-532 VAGIIVINTDQGWNK
+532 VAGLVVINTDQGWNK
-547 DYYRTHQLLVDD
+547 DYYKTHQLLVDD

-584 ANQSQDNTGL
+584 ANQSQGNTGL
-594 VLRPTI
+594 VLKPTI

-787 VKEIHAAEIKG
+787 VKEIHATEIKG

-818 RLKLDAGEAKDQ
+818 RLRLDAGEAKDQ

-861 ERIVDAPAWETS
+861 ERIVDAPAWETG

-997 AGNDENIPAPEGQ
+997 ASKDENIPAPEGQ

-1040 IVAIDTNRLSSHR
+1040 IVAIDTNRLTSHR

-1117 VAVEKDLMAPVIQ
+1117 VAVEKDLVAPVIQ

-1152 SAQVSDVQ
+1152 SAQVSKVQ
-1160 ANLDTQAVNYSLE
+1160 ANLDAQAVNYSLE
-1173 DGQLSLQIPEQ
+1173 NGQLSLQIPEQ

-1198 DGNAIYTKTLNYL
+1198 DGNPIYTKTLNYL

-1223 EKDEED
+1223 

-1351 ELDSEL
+1351 ELDSGL

-1381 HSVRINGGEKRYF
+1381 YSVRINGGEKRYF

-1427 KYQMLVDTEN
+1427 KYQMLVDTEK

-1526 DTVKLDLSDSFGNAV
+1526 DTVKLDLSDSFGNAL

-1596 QTESAEIALLTG
+1596 QTESTEIALLTG
-1608 DTREDG
+1608 DTIEDG
-1614 VEHLVR
+1614 VEHLR
-1620 LTKHE
+1620 KLTKHE

-1636 VSVPHREFFERSGRG
+1636 VGEFFERSGRG
-1651 ETGALAADTS
+1651 ETGALAVDTS

-1688 LRNLKRKE
+1688 LGNLKRKE

>member
-70 DGPLSDEPAKTEQ
+70 DGPLSDEPVKTDQ
-83 VDEPVAEEGAVEEV
+83 VDEPVAEEGVVEEV
-97 VDTEAGEESGLLT
+97 VDTEADEEPGLSV
-110 DRVATEIKTTA
+110 DRAAIEIKTTA
-121 GKTTEESRE
+121 GKTTDESRE
-130 KEDISVKEASAP
+130 KEDISGKEASAP
-142 QTIPQESQLEPEE
+142 QTSPQESQVEPEE
-155 VTTGRYILQFSEEN
+155 VTRGRYILQFSDEN

-262 HKDMRLDDGVIPKI
+262 HKDMRLDEGVVPKI
-276 KDITPSTTGTYTLKV
+276 KEITPSTTGTYTLKV

-298 SGNDSLY
+298 SGNDNLY

-330 SKKGVDGIAPNAQL
+330 SKQGIDGIAPNAQL

-441 TVGVAATPAVIAVG
+441 TVGVAATPAVIGVG

-493 AGNGHWEEV
+493 AGNGRWEEV

-511 AVIKKDKFDLKD
+511 AIIKKDKFDLKD

-571 SLSGEDGRRLLEV
+571 SLGGEDGRRLLEV
-584 ANQSQDNTGL
+584 ANQSQGNTGL

-688 MNTATPLVDVLDSSG
+688 MNTATPLIDVLDSSG

-787 VKEIHAAEIKG
+787 VKEIHATEIKG
-798 SSLHLSEQ
+798 SSIHLSEQ

-811 PKEKRTI
+811 PKEKKTI
-818 RLKLDAGEAKDQ
+818 RLRLDAGEAKDQ

-997 AGNDENIPAPEGQ
+997 ASKDENIPAPEGQ

-1040 IVAIDTNRLSSHR
+1040 IVAINTDRLTSHR

-1067 VRANLNGEDLLVE
+1067 VRANLNGENLLVE

-1117 VAVEKDLMAPVIQ
+1117 VAVEKDLVVPVIQ

-1160 ANLDTQAVNYSLE
+1160 ANLDAQAVNYSLE
-1173 DGQLSLQIPEQ
+1173 NGQLSLHIPEQ

-1198 DGNAIYTKTLNYL
+1198 DGNLIYTKTLNYL

-1217 TIDLDI
+1217 TIELDI
-1223 EKDEED
+1223 

-1313 RINTSPESLDEE
+1313 RINTSPESLDDE

-1351 ELDSEL
+1351 ELDSGL

-1419 ADELTYTK
+1419 AGELTYTK

-1443 NEVLPLERQVVDSEE
+1443 NEVLPLERQVVDSDE

-1512 EKAFR
+1512 EKSFR

-1559 EKDLHV
+1559 EKNLHV
-1565 EQSDKDQAPSIP
+1565 EQSDKDQTPSIP
-1577 VPKSE
+1577 IPKSE
-1582 AHVPMPKEDNSLAP
+1582 VQVPMPKEEDSLAP
-1596 QTESAEIALLTG
+1596 QTESTEIALLTG
-1608 DTREDG
+1608 GTREDG
-1614 VEHLVR
+1614 VEYLGR

-1651 ETGALAADTS
+1651 ATGALVADTS

-1688 LRNLKRKE
+1688 LGNLKRKE

>member
-31 FITGIPMV
+31 FITGVPMV

-59 SKQDSVAEKKE
+59 SKQDSVAEKRE
-70 DGPLSDEPAKTEQ
+70 DGPLSDEPVNTDQ
-83 VDEPVAEEGAVEEV
+83 VDEPVAEEGVVEEV
-97 VDTEAGEESGLLT
+97 VDTEADEEPGLSV
-110 DRVATEIKTTA
+110 DRAATEIKTTA
-121 GKTTEESRE
+121 GKTTDESRE
-130 KEDISVKEASAP
+130 KEDISGKEASAP
-142 QTIPQESQLEPEE
+142 QTSPQESQLEPEE
-155 VTTGRYILQFSEEN
+155 VTRGRYILQFSDEN

-262 HKDMRLDDGVIPKI
+262 HKDMRLDEGVVPKI
-276 KDITPSTTGTYTLKV
+276 KEITPSTTGTYTLKV

-298 SGNDSLY
+298 SGNDNLY

-330 SKKGVDGIAPNAQL
+330 SKQGIDGIAPNAQL

-441 TVGVAATPAVIAVG
+441 TVGVAATPAVIGVG

-493 AGNGHWEEV
+493 AGNGRWEEV

-511 AVIKKDKFDLKD
+511 AIIKKDKFDLKD

-584 ANQSQDNTGL
+584 ANQSQGNTGL
-594 VLRPTI
+594 VLKPTI

-758 QQRSFAISAG
+758 QQRNFAISAG

-787 VKEIHAAEIKG
+787 VKEIHATEIKG

-811 PKEKRTI
+811 PKEKKTI
-818 RLKLDAGEAKDQ
+818 RLRLDAGEAKDQ

-861 ERIVDAPAWETS
+861 ERIVDAPTWETG

-906 PLNPDNIAIQNQ
+906 PINPEDIAIQNQ
-918 HSDSQIGN
+918 HSDSQTGN

-982 RTPIELHRWDGKVYD
+982 RTPIELHRWDGKLYD
-997 AGNDENIPAPEGQ
+997 ASQDENIPAPEGQ

-1040 IVAIDTNRLSSHR
+1040 ILAIDTSRLASHK

-1067 VRANLNGEDLLVE
+1067 VRANLNGENLLVE
-1080 KVVDDAGQLHY
+1080 KVVDDSGQLHY

-1097 LPLDAKNHLRVEVM
+1097 LPLDAKNYLRVEVM

-1117 VAVEKDLMAPVIQ
+1117 IAVEKDLVSPVIQ
-1130 FKNLEDLMAIRSKKT
+1130 FKNLEDLMATRSKKT

-1160 ANLDTQAVNYSLE
+1160 ANLDAQAVNYSLE
-1173 DGQLSLQIPEQ
+1173 NGQLSLQIPEQ
-1184 SDGRHSFELILKDK
+1184 SDGHHSFELILKDK
-1198 DGNAIYTKTLNYL
+1198 DGNLIYTKTLNYL

-1223 EKDEED
+1223 

-1275 IIDVK
+1275 FIDVK

-1298 MLTAVDEKGNKLKDL
+1298 ILTAVDEKGNKLKDL
-1313 RINTSPESLDEE
+1313 RINTSPESLDDE

-1368 LFTFEIEAETDQA
+1368 LFTFEIEAETEQA

-1443 NEVLPLERQVVDSEE
+1443 NEVLPLERQVADDE

-1479 LTGSAK
+1479 LIGSAK

-1526 DTVKLDLSDSFGNAV
+1526 DTVKLDLSDSFGNAL

-1565 EQSDKDQAPSIP
+1565 EQSDKDQASSIP
-1577 VPKSE
+1577 ISKSE
-1582 AHVPMPKEDNSLAP
+1582 AHVPMPKEENSLAS
-1596 QTESAEIALLTG
+1596 QTESTEIALLTG

-1614 VEHLVR
+1614 VEHLEK

-1636 VSVPHREFFERSGRG
+1636 VSVPHREFFDRSGRG

-1688 LRNLKRKE
+1688 LGNLKRKE

>member
-59 SKQDSVAEKKE
+59 SRPDSVAEKKE
-70 DGPLSDEPAKTEQ
+70 DGPLSDEPVNTDQ
-83 VDEPVAEEGAVEEV
+83 VDEPVAEEGVVEEV
-97 VDTEAGEESGLLT
+97 VDTEADEEPGLSV
-110 DRVATEIKTTA
+110 DRAATEIKTTA
-121 GKTTEESRE
+121 GKTTDESRE
-130 KEDISVKEASAP
+130 KEDISGKEASAP
-142 QTIPQESQLEPEE
+142 QTSPQESQLEPEE
-155 VTTGRYILQFSEEN
+155 VTRGRYILQFSDEN

-262 HKDMRLDDGVIPKI
+262 HKDMRLDEGVVPKI
-276 KDITPSTTGTYTLKV
+276 KEITPSTTGTYTLKV

-298 SGNDSLY
+298 SGNDNLY

-330 SKKGVDGIAPNAQL
+330 SKQGIDGIAPNAQL

-441 TVGVAATPAVIAVG
+441 TVGVAATPAVIGVG

-493 AGNGHWEEV
+493 AGNGRWEEV

-511 AVIKKDKFDLKD
+511 AIIKKDKFDLKD

-547 DYYRTHQLLVDD
+547 DYYKTHQLLVDD

-584 ANQSQDNTGL
+584 ANQSQDKVGL
-594 VLRPTI
+594 VLKPTI

-688 MNTATPLVDVLDSSG
+688 MNTATPLIDVLDSSG

-758 QQRSFAISAG
+758 QQRNFAISAG

-787 VKEIHAAEIKG
+787 VKEIHATEIKG

-811 PKEKRTI
+811 PKEKKTI
-818 RLKLDAGEAKDQ
+818 RLRLDAGEAKDQ

-861 ERIVDAPAWETS
+861 ERIVDAPTWETG

-906 PLNPDNIAIQNQ
+906 PINPEDIAIQNQ
-918 HSDSQIGN
+918 HSDSQTGN

-982 RTPIELHRWDGKVYD
+982 RTPIELHRWDGKLYD
-997 AGNDENIPAPEGQ
+997 ASQDENIPAPEGQ

-1040 IVAIDTNRLSSHR
+1040 IVAIDTNRLTSHR

-1067 VRANLNGEDLLVE
+1067 VRANLNGENLLVE
-1080 KVVDDAGQLHY
+1080 KVVDDSGQLHY

-1097 LPLDAKNHLRVEVM
+1097 LPLDAKNYLRVEVM

-1117 VAVEKDLMAPVIQ
+1117 IAVEKDLVSPVIQ
-1130 FKNLEDLMAIRSKKT
+1130 FKNLEDLMATRSKKT

-1160 ANLDTQAVNYSLE
+1160 ANLDAQAVNYSLE
-1173 DGQLSLQIPEQ
+1173 NGQLSLQIPEQ

-1198 DGNAIYTKTLNYL
+1198 DGKLIYTKTLNYL

-1223 EKDEED
+1223 

-1275 IIDVK
+1275 FIDVK

-1298 MLTAVDEKGNKLKDL
+1298 ILTAVDEKGNKLKDL

-1351 ELDSEL
+1351 ELDSGL

-1368 LFTFEIEAETDQA
+1368 LFTFEIEAETEQA

-1443 NEVLPLERQVVDSEE
+1443 NEVLPLERQVADDE

-1526 DTVKLDLSDSFGNAV
+1526 DTVKLDLSDSFGNAL

-1565 EQSDKDQAPSIP
+1565 EQSDKDQASSIP
-1577 VPKSE
+1577 ISKSE
-1582 AHVPMPKEDNSLAP
+1582 AHVPMPKEENSLAS
-1596 QTESAEIALLTG
+1596 QTESTEIALLTG

-1614 VEHLVR
+1614 VEHLEK

-1636 VSVPHREFFERSGRG
+1636 VSAPHREFFERSGRG
-1651 ETGALAADTS
+1651 ETSALAADTS

-1688 LRNLKRKE
+1688 LGNLKRKE

>member
-59 SKQDSVAEKKE
+59 SRPDSVAEKKE
-70 DGPLSDEPAKTEQ
+70 DGPLSDEPVNTDQ
-83 VDEPVAEEGAVEEV
+83 VDEPVAEEGVVEEV
-97 VDTEAGEESGLLT
+97 VDTEADEEPGLSV
-110 DRVATEIKTTA
+110 DRAATEIKTTA
-121 GKTTEESRE
+121 GKTTDESRE
-130 KEDISVKEASAP
+130 KEDISGKEASAP
-142 QTIPQESQLEPEE
+142 QTSPQGSQLEPEE
-155 VTTGRYILQFSEEN
+155 VTRGRYILQFSDEN

-248 GMVIAVIDSGLDIK
+248 GMVIAVIDSGLDIR
-262 HKDMRLDDGVIPKI
+262 HKDMRLDEGVIPKI
-276 KDITPSTTGTYTLKV
+276 KEITPSTTGTYTLKV

-298 SGNDSLY
+298 SGNDNLY

-330 SKKGVDGIAPNAQL
+330 SKQGIDGIAPNAQL

-441 TVGVAATPAVIAVG
+441 TVGVAATPAVIGVG

-478 IGYTTLTEGKYEFVD
+478 IGYTTLPEGNYEFVD
-493 AGNGHWEEV
+493 AGNGRWEEV
-502 QGLDLAGKV
+502 QGLNLAGKV
-511 AVIKKDKFDLKD
+511 AIIKNDKFDLKD

-532 VAGIIVINTDQGWNK
+532 VVGLVVVNTDQGWNK
-547 DYYRTHQLLVDD
+547 DYYKTHQLLVDD

-584 ANQSQDNTGL
+584 ASQSQGNTGL
-594 VLRPTI
+594 VLKPTI

-758 QQRSFAISAG
+758 QQRNFAISAG

-787 VKEIHAAEIKG
+787 VKEIHATEIKG

-811 PKEKRTI
+811 PKEKKTI
-818 RLKLDAGEAKDQ
+818 RLRLDAGEAKDQ

-883 SYKHNKSG
+883 SYKYNKSG

-906 PLNPDNIAIQNQ
+906 PLNPENIAIQNQ

-956 RIDTGTMLSRVRYVD
+956 RIDTGTMLSRIRYVD

-982 RTPIELHRWDGKVYD
+982 RTPIELHRWDGKLYD
-997 AGNDENIPAPEGQ
+997 ASQDENIPAPEGQ

-1040 IVAIDTNRLSSHR
+1040 IVAIDTNRLTSHR

-1067 VRANLNGEDLLVE
+1067 VRANLNGENLLVE
-1080 KVVDDAGQLHY
+1080 KVVDDSGQLHY
-1091 HLKEVE
+1091 HLKEVA

-1117 VAVEKDLMAPVIQ
+1117 VAVETDLVSPVIQ
-1130 FKNLEDLMAIRSKKT
+1130 FKNLEDLMATRSKKT

-1160 ANLDTQAVNYSLE
+1160 ANLDAQAVNYSLE
-1173 DGQLSLQIPEQ
+1173 NGQLSLQIPEQ

-1198 DGNAIYTKTLNYL
+1198 DGKLIYTKTLNYL

-1223 EKDEED
+1223 

-1275 IIDVK
+1275 FIDVK

-1298 MLTAVDEKGNKLKDL
+1298 MLTAVDEKGNKSKAL
-1313 RINTSPESLDEE
+1313 RINTSPESLDDE

-1381 HSVRINGGEKRYF
+1381 HFVRINGGEKRYF

-1526 DTVKLDLSDSFGNAV
+1526 DTVKLDLSDSFGNAL

-1559 EKDLHV
+1559 ENGLHV
-1565 EQSDKDQAPSIP
+1565 EQSDKDQASSIP
-1577 VPKSE
+1577 ISKSE
-1582 AHVPMPKEDNSLAP
+1582 AHVPMPKEENSLAS
-1596 QTESAEIALLTG
+1596 QTESTEIALLTG
-1608 DTREDG
+1608 DTIEDG

-1636 VSVPHREFFERSGRG
+1636 VSVPHRELFERSGRG
-1651 ETGALAADTS
+1651 ETSALAADTS

-1681 LFGGAMA
+1681 LFGGAMV
-1688 LRNLKRKE
+1688 LGNLKRKE

>member
-70 DGPLSDEPAKTEQ
+70 DGPLSDEPVKTEQ
-83 VDEPVAEEGAVEEV
+83 VDEPVAEEGVVEEV

-110 DRVATEIKTTA
+110 DQAATEIKTTA
-121 GKTTEESRE
+121 GKTTDESRE
-130 KEDISVKEASAP
+130 KEDISGKEASAP

-262 HKDMRLDDGVIPKI
+262 HKDMRLDEGVVPKI
-276 KDITPSTTGTYTLKV
+276 KEITPSTTGTYTLKV

-298 SGNDSLY
+298 SGNDNLY

-330 SKKGVDGIAPNAQL
+330 SKQGIDGIAPNAQL

-441 TVGVAATPAVIAVG
+441 TVGVAATPAVIGVG

-493 AGNGHWEEV
+493 AGNGRWEEV

-511 AVIKKDKFDLKD
+511 AIIKKDKFDLKD

-547 DYYRTHQLLVDD
+547 DYYKTHQLLVDD

-584 ANQSQDNTGL
+584 ANQSQGNTGL
-594 VLRPTI
+594 VLKPTI

-688 MNTATPLVDVLDSSG
+688 MNTATPLIDVLDSSG

-758 QQRSFAISAG
+758 QQRNFAISAG

-787 VKEIHAAEIKG
+787 VKEIHATEIKG

-811 PKEKRTI
+811 PKEKKTI
-818 RLKLDAGEAKDQ
+818 RLRLDAGEAKDQ

-861 ERIVDAPAWETS
+861 ERIVDAPAWETG

-906 PLNPDNIAIQNQ
+906 PINPEDIAIQNQ
-918 HSDSQIGN
+918 HSDSQTGN

-982 RTPIELHRWDGKVYD
+982 RTPIELHRWDGKLYD
-997 AGNDENIPAPEGQ
+997 ASQDENIPAPEGQ

-1040 IVAIDTNRLSSHR
+1040 IVAIDTNRLTSHR

-1067 VRANLNGEDLLVE
+1067 VRANLNGENLLVE
-1080 KVVDDAGQLHY
+1080 KVVDDSGQLHY

-1097 LPLDAKNHLRVEVM
+1097 LPLDAKNHLRVEAM

-1117 VAVEKDLMAPVIQ
+1117 IAVETDLVSPVIQ
-1130 FKNLEDLMAIRSKKT
+1130 FKNLEDLMATRSKKT

-1160 ANLDTQAVNYSLE
+1160 ANLDAQAVNYSLE
-1173 DGQLSLQIPEQ
+1173 NGQLSLQIPEQ

-1198 DGNAIYTKTLNYL
+1198 DGKLIYTKTLNYL

-1223 EKDEED
+1223 

-1275 IIDVK
+1275 FIDVK

-1298 MLTAVDEKGNKLKDL
+1298 ILTAVDEKGNKLKEL

-1351 ELDSEL
+1351 ELDSGL

-1368 LFTFEIEAETDQA
+1368 LFTFEIEAETEQA

-1458 DEDEENQYAGV
+1458 EDEENQYAGV

-1512 EKAFR
+1512 EKDFR

-1559 EKDLHV
+1559 ENGLHV
-1565 EQSDKDQAPSIP
+1565 EQSDKDQSSSIP
-1577 VPKSE
+1577 ISKLE
-1582 AHVPMPKEDNSLAP
+1582 AHVPMPKEENSLAS
-1596 QTESAEIALLTG
+1596 QTESTEIALLTG

-1636 VSVPHREFFERSGRG
+1636 VSVPHRELFERSGRG
-1651 ETGALAADTS
+1651 ETSALAADTS

-1688 LRNLKRKE
+1688 LGNLKRKE